1 MELNATITLAA
12 ADLTSR
18 DGDSNVCSHGLD
30 CLPILRWS
38 NTIGGLTSRVDDVSM
53 FNPRSWFEAVPA
65 NITGIFLSIGNN
77 LWAAAATIER
87 MADGSS
93 AMTDTFGKMANRFTG
108 AVWNSLSD
116 WRILSMAII
125 LVVGTSLWRYIHN
138 GTIQAFGQRMVALIL
153 GLAMFATVGI
163 ASANNP
169 ETPTTLTPYWMVNT
183 TSKYIGDVAGSASD
197 ALVQGFD
204 SGGTFLA
211 HDYSKNATGDLLS
224 CRNYLHQLHLENST
238 HMKSNGHA
246 NDTVLTAMNTMWE
259 ETALRIYAR
268 TQYGP
273 GVNADQVFCRVPEYR
288 AGATADDMALITKY
302 AISNAYDDK
311 QPAGHF
317 SADGDMMAYIPNLWE
332 GAIGTKAD
340 QKVANEDVGLD
351 RWVTMWDVCGFGKQR
366 NSLYI
371 RSGWAFVNSVEGDN
385 RGIDSSG
392 NPASDTTD
400 LLTQCRASLTASLT
414 KSKNGEYNKA
424 DDKLRPSVMMA
435 GAAEDMDAAN
445 KACSNMIGST
455 LSGAATGGFIG
466 AAWGAAKK
474 AASCLTTNSKA
485 EEHFSTFA
493 ALANKFNLSSS
504 ENWRTLATLHN
515 NTTDETVINS
525 AIRTLSYQQGKVTA
539 SELGASVVFA
549 LSSIVNLL
557 IWGVG
562 FGLIKMLTLALA
574 CLVAA
579 GGLWLGLLFYALSPD
594 KGKRAVVNAAKRV
607 GGMCAAGSVLG
618 LAASTGC
625 LFVTAAMAG
634 LGLIN
639 GQGSTTGNTTLFAV
653 ASAVLPFVY
662 LWAIRYIC
670 VNVWRIGDPF
680 SGEGLFRMIGGQAIM
695 GGLKT
700 LGGAALGGAAGA
712 IGAAMGGG
720 GVKDMLGAA
729 AHGAGLDRSHG
740 ALGRAVGTAMAAKD
754 HTEMRNA
761 MLGRNKDNRPGSDA
775 DKAALDRDGKP
786 LDGEGSK
793 EAEKAAGGNEAKDGR
808 AQTEEAVRDR
818 FRKELEAKGLK
829 GEELEKALDERM
841 ASDGGR
847 KAVADHLR
855 DKHAED
861 AVRDRFRKEL
871 EAKGLKGGKL
881 EKALDAAM
889 ASDEGRKAVD
899 DLKYGSKPSDDERT
913 QAEKAVRDRFRK
925 ELEAKGLKGD
935 RLESALDGRMRST
948 EGMEAV
954 SALADKLHDEA
965 GITDAERDAARRAVF
980 GKRSR
985 ELQKAGFKGGDLKR
999 ELDKYMDSDEAKAA
1013 VDDLARFNHERRVY
1027 GDDIRRAED
1036 AKRARLRESLAAQG
1050 LSGRR
1055 LDDQVEAMMASDPVR
1070 MEIMRN
1076 AHAAH
1081 ASSAL
1086 ASMGFGTPT
1095 PTEAD
1100 HIAAYKPDAAELAQ
1114 AQKRIRERV
1123 TNEERARLS
1132 RTMDADSPDFQST
1145 LEANVDSIMRAN
1157 GTGKEIGDLAS
1168 EIHHDNYMAAM
1179 DRRVAAL
1186 GPDARTVL
1194 DQRMAAERE
1203 RIMAGHP
1210 DLSIAEARA
1219 RARGNVLTESGMA
1232 SIQAA
1237 GERHA
1242 LAGMASSLNG
1252 NANDMIAAAS
1262 RLGVTAT
1269 QAQMDDATDMVRQR
1283 LTQQAAAQGLSGT
1296 LLDSRVDSMMA
1307 SDTGRAA
1314 VRAQALSMNPQVA
1327 AQAADARARAVDQA
1341 TVSLMRTGAYADTA
1355 DARAAAIAQNR
1366 LTTQYVS
1373 QGLSGDE
1380 LNAKVASMMADPTVK
1395 ARMKA
1400 DADVLRADPRRT
1412 ARFDGM
1418 LAETNATLRG
1428 RFETARM
1435 SGSGN
1440 LGAAKAAVMGSGS
1453 VRTAGAVASAV
1464 GATAGAVAR
1473 TAAAH
1478 PVAMAAA
1485 TAALASIDLPAAVMT
1500 AAAAAAVHTMASPNG
1515 HVRKAVGFAKPAAR
1529 KAVAA
1534 AREDMTPLN
1543 DGDAMLAVAV
1553 PAVAD
1558 PMADMPTMIPRPAPT
1573 PAAAPDGRPPAFVPP
1588 SDRPMP
1594 AADPTTRDG
1603 ARVIDEAYGPGTA
1616 AVMDDEG
1623 LASPDTAVG
1632 LNRGQ
1637 AVLPQPRSGYTD
1649 EAAGYNAAHG
1659 AGDSA
1664 YPPAPRGGLE
1674 MREVPAPAPA
1684 EALAAVSS
1692 TPAVKA
1698 AVEAYAQTTG
1708 MDAATAVH
1716 FDKHPADSLR
1726 SMGIGVAD
1734 DREAARV
1741 ASALGRLGV
1750 TGGGDAVADAA
1761 QAIHDAGGADAR
1773 AALGIIR
1780 GAMPR
1785 SARPAP
1791 TVAAPQAP
1799 RRAASPSAPA
1809 AMPPHPVE
1817 TPSAAQSPASTIEA
1831 TPSAPRSGSASRG
1844 RHDGA
1849 SYAKARSDAARRG
1862 GDGSERPA
1870 MASAD
1875 KATAMRAD
1883 MDAAATP
1890 KTVHDGPSRPAGGE
1904 SAPHEGPAA
1913 DK

>member
-1 MELNATITLAA
+1 MDLNTTVTLAKDA
-12 ADLTSR
+12 GANTG
-18 DGDSNVCSHGLD
+18 DGSTTVCNQLD

-38 NTIGGLTSRVDDVSM
+38 NTIGGLTSRVDDVGL

-77 LWAAAATIER
+77 LWAAAASIER
-87 MADGSS
+87 MADGST
-93 AMTDTFGKMANRFTG
+93 AMLDSFGKMANRFTG

-125 LVVGTSLWRYIHN
+125 LVVGTSLWRYVHN
-138 GTIQAFGQRMVALIL
+138 GTVQAFGQRMVALIL

-169 ETPTTLTPYWMVNT
+169 ETPATLTPYWMVTT

-197 ALVQGFD
+197 ALVDEFD
-204 SGGTFLA
+204 HGGTFLA

-224 CRNYLHQLHLENST
+224 CRNYLHELHALNQKAAAIDN
-238 HMKSNGHA
+238 KSR
-246 NDTVLTAMNTMWE
+246 DMVLTAMNTMWE

-273 GVNADQVFCRVPEYR
+273 GENADQVFCRVPEYR
-288 AGATADDMALITKY
+288 AGVTAQ
-302 AISNAYDDK
+302 N
-311 QPAGHF
+311 
-317 SADGDMMAYIPNLWE
+317 MAYITDQAVNDGSNNKANVARDDGLGDAMAWHPDLWE
-332 GAIGTKAD
+332 AD
-340 QKVANEDVGLD
+340 LDDKDSTKVANEDVFLD
-351 RWVTMWDVCGFGKQR
+351 RWVTMWDVCGYGKQR
-366 NSLYI
+366 NNLYA
-371 RSGWAFVNSVEGDN
+371 RSGWAFVNSIEGSD
-385 RGIDSSG
+385 RGVDESGAPSSDKNG
-392 NPASDTTD
+392 TD
-400 LLTQCRASLTASLT
+400 LVMQCRAAIEAKTTKTGGLNSKLQPSAMSENKTSCPKIGRESVYCREQKGTASNDFV
-414 KSKNGEYNKA
+414 SMKA
-424 DDKLRPSVMMA
+424 
-435 GAAEDMDAAN
+435 
-445 KACSNMIGST
+445 IT
-455 LSGAATGGFIG
+455 
-466 AAWGAAKK
+466 
-474 AASCLTTNSKA
+474 
-485 EEHFSTFA
+485 
-493 ALANKFNLSSS
+493 NKFNIRTDS
-504 ENWRTLATLHN
+504 NWRSLSQTNN
-515 NTTDETVINS
+515 NTTDENVIN
-525 AIRTLSYQQGKVTA
+525 AAKRTLSYQQGKVTA
-539 SELGASVVFA
+539 SELGASVVFS

-618 LAASTGC
+618 LVASTGC

-653 ASAVLPFVY
+653 VSAVLPFVY

-793 EAEKAAGGNEAKDGR
+793 EAEKAAGGDGTKDGR

-841 ASDGGR
+841 ASDEGR

-871 EAKGLKGGKL
+871 EAKGLKGRKL
-881 EKALDAAM
+881 EKALDAAID
-889 ASDEGRKAVD
+889 SDEGRKAVD

-985 ELQKAGFKGGDLKR
+985 ELQKAGFKGGGLKR

-1013 VDDLARFNHERRVY
+1013 VDDLARFNHEQRVY

-1100 HIAAYKPDAAELAQ
+1100 HIAAYKPDAAEFAQ

-1132 RTMDADSPDFQST
+1132 RTMDANSPDFQNT

-1186 GPDARTVL
+1186 GPDARAVL
-1194 DQRMAAERE
+1194 DRRMAAERE

-1219 RARGNVLTESGMA
+1219 RARANVLTESGMA

-1262 RLGVTAT
+1262 RLGVAAT

-1341 TVSLMRTGAYADTA
+1341 TVSLMRIGAYADTA

-1418 LAETNATLRG
+1418 LAETNSTLHG

-1478 PVAMAAA
+1478 PVVMAAA
-1485 TAALASIDLPAAVMT
+1485 TAALAPIDLPVTAMAAT
-1500 AAAAAAVHTMASPNG
+1500 AALVSHTLASPNG
-1515 HVRKAVGFAKPAAR
+1515 HVHKAVEFAKPAAR

-1534 AREDMTPLN
+1534 ARENMTPLN

-1623 LASPDTAVG
+1623 LASPDTAVR

-1664 YPPAPRGGLE
+1664 YPPAPQGGLE
-1674 MREVPAPAPA
+1674 MRKVPAPAPA

-1726 SMGIGVAD
+1726 SMGIDVAD

-1761 QAIHDAGGADAR
+1761 QAIHDAGGADAE
-1773 AALGIIR
+1773 AALGFIR

-1785 SARPAP
+1785 STPARPAP

-1799 RRAASPSAPA
+1799 RRAASSSAPA

-1890 KTVHDGPSRPAGGE
+1890 KTAHDGPSRPAGGE

>member
-1 MELNATITLAA
+1 MDLNTTVTLAMDA
-12 ADLTSR
+12 GANTG
-18 DGDSNVCSHGLD
+18 DGSTTVCNQLD

-38 NTIGGLTSRVDDVSM
+38 NTIGGLTSRVDDVGL

-87 MADGSS
+87 MADGST
-93 AMTDTFGKMANRFTG
+93 AMLDSFGKMANRFTG

-125 LVVGTSLWRYIHN
+125 LVVGTSLWRYVHN
-138 GTIQAFGQRMVALIL
+138 GTVQAFGQRMVALIL

-169 ETPTTLTPYWMVNT
+169 ETPATLTPYWMVTT

-197 ALVQGFD
+197 ALVDGFD
-204 SGGTFLA
+204 HGGTFLA

-224 CRNYLHQLHLENST
+224 CRNYLHELHALNQKAAAIDN
-238 HMKSNGHA
+238 KSR
-246 NDTVLTAMNTMWE
+246 DTVLTAMNTMWE

-273 GVNADQVFCRVPEYR
+273 GENADQVFCRVPEYR
-288 AGATADDMALITKY
+288 AGVTAQ
-302 AISNAYDDK
+302 N
-311 QPAGHF
+311 
-317 SADGDMMAYIPNLWE
+317 MAYITDQAVNDGSNNKANVAWGGGLGDAMAWHPDLWE
-332 GAIGTKAD
+332 AD
-340 QKVANEDVGLD
+340 LDDKDSTKVANEDVFLD
-351 RWVTMWDVCGFGKQR
+351 RWVTMWDVCGYGKQR
-366 NSLYI
+366 NNLYA
-371 RSGWAFVNSVEGDN
+371 RSGWAFVNSIEGSD
-385 RGIDSSG
+385 RGVDESGAPSSDKNG
-392 NPASDTTD
+392 TD
-400 LLTQCRASLTASLT
+400 LVMQCRAAIEAKTTKTGGLNSKLQPSAMSENKTSCPKIGRESVYCREQKGTASNDFV
-414 KSKNGEYNKA
+414 SMKA
-424 DDKLRPSVMMA
+424 
-435 GAAEDMDAAN
+435 
-445 KACSNMIGST
+445 IT
-455 LSGAATGGFIG
+455 
-466 AAWGAAKK
+466 
-474 AASCLTTNSKA
+474 
-485 EEHFSTFA
+485 
-493 ALANKFNLSSS
+493 NKFNIRTDS
-504 ENWRTLATLHN
+504 NWRSLSQTNN
-515 NTTDETVINS
+515 NTTDENVIN
-525 AIRTLSYQQGKVTA
+525 AAKRTLSYQQGKVTA
-539 SELGASVVFA
+539 SELGASVVFS

-618 LAASTGC
+618 LVASTGC

-793 EAEKAAGGNEAKDGR
+793 EAEKAAGGDGTKDGR

-841 ASDGGR
+841 ASDEGR

-871 EAKGLKGGKL
+871 EAKGLKGRKL

-889 ASDEGRKAVD
+889 DSDEGRKAVD

-1013 VDDLARFNHERRVY
+1013 VDDLARFNHEQRVY

-1100 HIAAYKPDAAELAQ
+1100 HIAAYKPDAAEFAQ

-1132 RTMDADSPDFQST
+1132 RTMDANSPDFQST

-1186 GPDARTVL
+1186 GPDARAVL
-1194 DQRMAAERE
+1194 DRRMAAERE

-1262 RLGVTAT
+1262 RLGVAAT

-1440 LGAAKAAVMGSGS
+1440 LGAAKAAVMGSRS
-1453 VRTAGAVASAV
+1453 VQTAGAIASAV

-1473 TAAAH
+1473 TTAAH
-1478 PVAMAAA
+1478 PVVMAAATAVLAPIDLPATAMAA
-1485 TAALASIDLPAAVMT
+1485 TAALAS
-1500 AAAAAAVHTMASPNG
+1500 HTLASPNG
-1515 HVRKAVGFAKPAAR
+1515 HVHKAVGFAKPIAR

-1553 PAVAD
+1553 PATAD
-1558 PMADMPTMIPRPAPT
+1558 PMTDMPTMIPRPAPT
-1573 PAAAPDGRPPAFVPP
+1573 PAATPDGRPPAFVPP

-1594 AADPTTRDG
+1594 AADPATRDG

-1659 AGDSA
+1659 AEDSV

-1698 AVEAYAQTTG
+1698 AVEAYAQTAG

-1750 TGGGDAVADAA
+1750 TGGGDAVANAA

-1809 AMPPHPVE
+1809 AMPPHPME
-1817 TPSAAQSPASTIEA
+1817 TPSAAQSPASTAEA

-1883 MDAAATP
+1883 ADAAATP

>member
-1 MELNATITLAA
+1 MDLNTTVTLAMNA
-12 ADLTSR
+12 SANTD
-18 DGDSNVCSHGLD
+18 DGSKTVCNQLD

-38 NTIGGLTSRVDDVSM
+38 NTIGGLTSRVDDVSL

-87 MADGSS
+87 MADGST
-93 AMTDTFGKMANRFTG
+93 AMLDSFGKMANRFTG

-138 GTIQAFGQRMVALIL
+138 GTVQAFGQRMVALIL

-169 ETPTTLTPYWMVNT
+169 EKPAMLTPYWMVTT

-197 ALVQGFD
+197 ALVD
-204 SGGTFLA
+204 ELDHGGTFLA
-211 HDYSKNATGDLLS
+211 HDFSKNTTGDLLS
-224 CRNYLHQLHLENST
+224 CRNYLHELHALNQKAAAIDD
-238 HMKSNGHA
+238 KSR
-246 NDTVLTAMNTMWE
+246 DTVLTAMNTMWE

-273 GVNADQVFCRVPEYR
+273 GENADQVFCRVPEYR
-288 AGATADDMALITKY
+288 AGVTAQ
-302 AISNAYDDK
+302 N
-311 QPAGHF
+311 
-317 SADGDMMAYIPNLWE
+317 MAYITDQAVNDGSNNKANVAWSGGLGDAMAWHPDLWE
-332 GAIGTKAD
+332 AD
-340 QKVANEDVGLD
+340 LDDKDSTKVANEDVFLD
-351 RWVTMWDVCGFGKQR
+351 RWVTMWDVCGYGKQR
-366 NSLYI
+366 NNLYA
-371 RSGWAFVNSVEGDN
+371 RSGWAFVNSIEGSD
-385 RGIDSSG
+385 RGVDKSGDPSSDKNG
-392 NPASDTTD
+392 TD
-400 LLTQCRASLTASLT
+400 LVMQCRAAIEAKTDKKDANPNSKLQPSAMSENKTSCPKIGRESVYCREQKGTASDDFV
-414 KSKNGEYNKA
+414 SMKA
-424 DDKLRPSVMMA
+424 
-435 GAAEDMDAAN
+435 
-445 KACSNMIGST
+445 IT
-455 LSGAATGGFIG
+455 
-466 AAWGAAKK
+466 
-474 AASCLTTNSKA
+474 
-485 EEHFSTFA
+485 
-493 ALANKFNLSSS
+493 NKFNIRTDS
-504 ENWRTLATLHN
+504 NWRSLSQTNN
-515 NTTDETVINS
+515 NTTDENVIN
-525 AIRTLSYQQGKVTA
+525 AAKRTLSYQQGKVTA
-539 SELGASVVFA
+539 SELGASVVFS
-549 LSSIVNLL
+549 LSAIVNLL

-662 LWAIRYIC
+662 LWTIRYIC
-670 VNVWRIGDPF
+670 VNIWRIGDPF

-775 DKAALDRDGKP
+775 DKAALDKDGKP
-786 LDGEGSK
+786 IDGEGSK

-808 AQTEEAVRDR
+808 AQAEETVRDR

-841 ASDGGR
+841 ASDEGR

-871 EAKGLKGGKL
+871 EAKGLKGRKL

-889 ASDEGRKAVD
+889 DSDEGRKAVD

-954 SALADKLHDEA
+954 SALADRLHDEA

-1013 VDDLARFNHERRVY
+1013 VDNLARFNHEQRVY

-1036 AKRARLRESLAAQG
+1036 AKRAQLRESLAAQG

-1132 RTMDADSPDFQST
+1132 RTMDANSPDFQST

-1186 GPDARTVL
+1186 GPDARAVL
-1194 DQRMAAERE
+1194 DRRMAAERE

-1219 RARGNVLTESGMA
+1219 RARANVLTESGMA

-1283 LTQQAAAQGLSGT
+1283 FTEQAAAQGLSGT
-1296 LLDSRVDSMMA
+1296 LLDSRVNSMMA

-1380 LNAKVASMMADPTVK
+1380 LDAKVASMMADPTIK

-1418 LAETNATLRG
+1418 LAETNSTLRG

-1440 LGAAKAAVMGSGS
+1440 LGAAKAAVMGSRS
-1453 VRTAGAVASAV
+1453 VQTAGAVASAV

-1478 PVAMAAA
+1478 PVVMAAA
-1485 TAALASIDLPAAVMT
+1485 TAALAPIDLPAAAMT

-1515 HVRKAVGFAKPAAR
+1515 HVHKAVGFAKPVAR

-1543 DGDAMLAVAV
+1543 DGGAMLAVAV
-1553 PAVAD
+1553 PATAG
-1558 PMADMPTMIPRPAPT
+1558 PMADMPTMIPT
-1573 PAAAPDGRPPAFVPP
+1573 PAAASDGRPPAFVPP

-1623 LASPDTAVG
+1623 LASPDTAVR

-1659 AGDSA
+1659 AEDSA

-1674 MREVPAPAPA
+1674 MRKVPAPAPA
-1684 EALAAVSS
+1684 EALSAVSS

-1708 MDAATAVH
+1708 MDTATAVH

-1726 SMGIGVAD
+1726 SMGIDVAD

-1761 QAIHDAGGADAR
+1761 QAIHDAGGADAE
-1773 AALGIIR
+1773 AALDIIR
-1780 GAMPR
+1780 
-1785 SARPAP
+1785 
-1791 TVAAPQAP
+1791 
-1799 RRAASPSAPA
+1799 
-1809 AMPPHPVE
+1809 
-1817 TPSAAQSPASTIEA
+1817 
-1831 TPSAPRSGSASRG
+1831 
-1844 RHDGA
+1844 
-1849 SYAKARSDAARRG
+1849 KAGGAAR
-1862 GDGSERPA
+1862 
-1870 MASAD
+1870 
-1875 KATAMRAD
+1875 
-1883 MDAAATP
+1883 
-1890 KTVHDGPSRPAGGE
+1890 
-1904 SAPHEGPAA
+1904 
-1913 DK
+1913 

>member
-65 NITGIFLSIGNN
+65 NITGIFLSVGNN

-116 WRILSMAII
+116 WRILSVAII
-125 LVVGTSLWRYIHN
+125 LVVGVSLWRYIHN
-138 GTIQAFGQRMVALIL
+138 GTVQAFGQRMVALVL
-153 GLAMFATVGI
+153 GLAMFSTVGI

-169 ETPTTLTPYWMVNT
+169 ETPATLTPYWMVNT

-445 KACSNMIGST
+445 KACSNMTGSI

-485 EEHFSTFA
+485 EDHFTTFA

-775 DKAALDRDGKP
+775 DKAALDKDGKP

-793 EAEKAAGGNEAKDGR
+793 EAEKAAGGNEAKDEKSQ
-808 AQTEEAVRDR
+808 AEENVRDR

-829 GEELEKALDERM
+829 GR
-841 ASDGGR
+841 
-847 KAVADHLR
+847 
-855 DKHAED
+855 
-861 AVRDRFRKEL
+861 
-871 EAKGLKGGKL
+871 KL

-889 ASDEGRKAVD
+889 DSDEGRKAVD

-1036 AKRARLRESLAAQG
+1036 AKRAQLRESLAAQG

-1186 GPDARTVL
+1186 GPDARAVL
-1194 DQRMAAERE
+1194 DRRMAAERE

-1262 RLGVTAT
+1262 RLGVAAT

-1380 LNAKVASMMADPTVK
+1380 LNAKVASMMADPTVM

-1435 SGSGN
+1435 SGSGD
-1440 LGAAKAAVMGSGS
+1440 LGAAKAAVMGSRS

-1485 TAALASIDLPAAVMT
+1485 TAALAPIDLPVTAMAAT
-1500 AAAAAAVHTMASPNG
+1500 AALASHTLASPNG
-1515 HVRKAVGFAKPAAR
+1515 HVRKAVGFAKPIAR

-1534 AREDMTPLN
+1534 ARKNMTPLN
-1543 DGDAMLAVAV
+1543 DGGAMLAVAV
-1553 PAVAD
+1553 PATAG

-1623 LASPDTAVG
+1623 LASPDTAVR

-1649 EAAGYNAAHG
+1649 EAAGYNAVHG
-1659 AGDSA
+1659 AGDPA

-1674 MREVPAPAPA
+1674 MRKVPAPAPA

-1726 SMGIGVAD
+1726 SMGIDVAD

-1761 QAIHDAGGADAR
+1761 QAIHDAGGADAE

-1785 SARPAP
+1785 STPARPAP

-1799 RRAASPSAPA
+1799 QRAASSSAPA
-1809 AMPPHPVE
+1809 AMPPHPV
-1817 TPSAAQSPASTIEA
+1817 AAPQAPQSPASAAGAA
-1831 TPSAPRSGSASRG
+1831 TAPRG
-1844 RHDGA
+1844 RPW
-1849 SYAKARSDAARRG
+1849 RRRT
-1862 GDGSERPA
+1862 RP
-1870 MASAD
+1870 
-1875 KATAMRAD
+1875 
-1883 MDAAATP
+1883 
-1890 KTVHDGPSRPAGGE
+1890 RP
-1904 SAPHEGPAA
+1904 
-1913 DK
+1913 

>member
-116 WRILSMAII
+116 WRILSVAII
-125 LVVGTSLWRYIHN
+125 LVVGVSLWRYIHN
-138 GTIQAFGQRMVALIL
+138 GTVQAFGQRMVALVL
-153 GLAMFATVGI
+153 GLAMFSTVGI

-169 ETPTTLTPYWMVNT
+169 ETPATLTPYWMVNT

-288 AGATADDMALITKY
+288 AGATADDIALITKY

-424 DDKLRPSVMMA
+424 DGKLRPSVMMA

-793 EAEKAAGGNEAKDGR
+793 EVEKAAGGNEAKDGR
-808 AQTEEAVRDR
+808 AQAEETVRDR

-829 GEELEKALDERM
+829 GR
-841 ASDGGR
+841 R
-847 KAVADHLR
+847 
-855 DKHAED
+855 
-861 AVRDRFRKEL
+861 
-871 EAKGLKGGKL
+871 L

-889 ASDEGRKAVD
+889 DSDEGRKAVD

-1013 VDDLARFNHERRVY
+1013 VDDLARFNHGQRVY

-1186 GPDARTVL
+1186 GPDARAVL
-1194 DQRMAAERE
+1194 DRRMAAERE

-1219 RARGNVLTESGMA
+1219 RARGNILTESGMA

-1252 NANDMIAAAS
+1252 NANDVIAAAS

-1366 LTTQYVS
+1366 LTTRYVS

-1435 SGSGN
+1435 SGAGS
-1440 LGAAKAAVMGSGS
+1440 LGAAKAAVMGSRG
-1453 VRTAGAVASAV
+1453 VQTAGAVASAV
-1464 GATAGAVAR
+1464 GATTEAVAR

-1478 PVAMAAA
+1478 PVAVVAA
-1485 TAALASIDLPAAVMT
+1485 TAALAPIDLPAAAMT

-1515 HVRKAVGFAKPAAR
+1515 HVHKAVGFAKPVAR

-1543 DGDAMLAVAV
+1543 DGGAMLAVAV
-1553 PAVAD
+1553 PATAD
-1558 PMADMPTMIPRPAPT
+1558 PMADMPTTIPRPAPT

-1594 AADPTTRDG
+1594 AADPATRDG

-1623 LASPDTAVG
+1623 LASPDTAVR

-1664 YPPAPRGGLE
+1664 YPPAPLGGLE
-1674 MREVPAPAPA
+1674 MRKVPAPAPA

-1726 SMGIGVAD
+1726 SMGIDVAD

-1761 QAIHDAGGADAR
+1761 QAIHDAGGADAE
-1773 AALGIIR
+1773 AALDIIR
-1780 GAMPR
+1780 DAMPR
-1785 SARPAP
+1785 STRPAP

-1799 RRAASPSAPA
+1799 RRAASSSAPA

-1817 TPSAAQSPASTIEA
+1817 TPSAAQSPASTAEA
-1831 TPSAPRSGSASRG
+1831 TPSAPRSGSTSRG

-1849 SYAKARSDAARRG
+1849 SYAKVRSDAARRG

-1890 KTVHDGPSRPAGGE
+1890 KTAHDGPSRPAGGE

>member
-1 MELNATITLAA
+1 MDLNTTVTLAKDA
-12 ADLTSR
+12 GANTG
-18 DGDSNVCSHGLD
+18 DGSKTVCNQLD

-38 NTIGGLTSRVDDVSM
+38 NTIGGLTSRVDDVSL

-87 MADGSS
+87 MADGST
-93 AMTDTFGKMANRFTG
+93 AMLDSFGKMANRFTG

-138 GTIQAFGQRMVALIL
+138 GTVQAFGQRMVALIL

-169 ETPTTLTPYWMVNT
+169 EKPATLTPYWMVTT

-197 ALVQGFD
+197 ALVDKFD
-204 SGGTFLA
+204 HGGTFLA
-211 HDYSKNATGDLLS
+211 HDFSKNATGDLLS
-224 CRNYLHQLHLENST
+224 CRNYLHELHALNQKAAAIDN
-238 HMKSNGHA
+238 KSR
-246 NDTVLTAMNTMWE
+246 DTVLTAMNTMWE

-273 GVNADQVFCRVPEYR
+273 GENADQVFCRVPEYR
-288 AGATADDMALITKY
+288 AGVTAQ
-302 AISNAYDDK
+302 N
-311 QPAGHF
+311 
-317 SADGDMMAYIPNLWE
+317 MAYITDQAVNDGSNNKANVAWGGGLGDAMAWHPDLWE
-332 GAIGTKAD
+332 AD
-340 QKVANEDVGLD
+340 LDNKDSTKVANEDVFLD
-351 RWVTMWDVCGFGKQR
+351 RWVTMWDVCGYGKQR
-366 NSLYI
+366 NNLYA
-371 RSGWAFVNSVEGDN
+371 RSGWAFVNSIEGSD
-385 RGIDSSG
+385 RGVDKSGAPSSDKNG
-392 NPASDTTD
+392 TD
-400 LLTQCRASLTASLT
+400 LVMQCRAAIEAKTDKKDANPNSKLQPSAMSENKTSCPEIGRESVYCREQKGTASDDFV
-414 KSKNGEYNKA
+414 SMKA
-424 DDKLRPSVMMA
+424 
-435 GAAEDMDAAN
+435 
-445 KACSNMIGST
+445 IT
-455 LSGAATGGFIG
+455 
-466 AAWGAAKK
+466 
-474 AASCLTTNSKA
+474 
-485 EEHFSTFA
+485 
-493 ALANKFNLSSS
+493 NKFNIRTDS
-504 ENWRTLATLHN
+504 NWRSLSQTNN
-515 NTTDETVINS
+515 NTTDENVIN
-525 AIRTLSYQQGKVTA
+525 AAKRTLSYQQGKVTA
-539 SELGASVVFA
+539 SELGASVVFS
-549 LSSIVNLL
+549 LSAIVNLL

-574 CLVAA
+574 CLIAA

-775 DKAALDRDGKP
+775 DKAALDKDGKP

-793 EAEKAAGGNEAKDGR
+793 EAEKAAGGNEAKDEKSQ
-808 AQTEEAVRDR
+808 AEENVRDR

-829 GEELEKALDERM
+829 GR
-841 ASDGGR
+841 
-847 KAVADHLR
+847 
-855 DKHAED
+855 
-861 AVRDRFRKEL
+861 
-871 EAKGLKGGKL
+871 KL

-889 ASDEGRKAVD
+889 DSDEGRKAVD

-1013 VDDLARFNHERRVY
+1013 VDNLARFNHEQRVY

-1036 AKRARLRESLAAQG
+1036 AKRAQLRESLAAQG

-1168 EIHHDNYMAAM
+1168 EIHRDNYMAAM

-1186 GPDARTVL
+1186 GPDARAVL

-1283 LTQQAAAQGLSGT
+1283 FTEQAAAQGLSGT

-1341 TVSLMRTGAYADTA
+1341 TVSLMRTGTYADTA

-1366 LTTQYVS
+1366 LTTRYVS

-1435 SGSGN
+1435 SGAGS
-1440 LGAAKAAVMGSGS
+1440 LGAAKAAVMGSRS
-1453 VRTAGAVASAV
+1453 VQTAGAVASAV
-1464 GATAGAVAR
+1464 GATTEAVAR

-1485 TAALASIDLPAAVMT
+1485 TAALAPIDLPIAAVAATT
-1500 AAAAAAVHTMASPNG
+1500 ALASHTLASPNG
-1515 HVRKAVGFAKPAAR
+1515 HVHKAVEFAKPAAR

-1553 PAVAD
+1553 PATAD

-1573 PAAAPDGRPPAFVPP
+1573 PAAASDSRPPAFVPP

-1594 AADPTTRDG
+1594 AADPATRDG

-1616 AVMDDEG
+1616 GVMNDEG
-1623 LASPDTAVG
+1623 LASPDTAVR

-1659 AGDSA
+1659 AEDSA
-1664 YPPAPRGGLE
+1664 YPPVSRGGLE
-1674 MREVPAPAPA
+1674 MREAPAPAPA

-1750 TGGGDAVADAA
+1750 TRGGDAVADAA
-1761 QAIHDAGGADAR
+1761 QAIHDAGGADAK

-1785 SARPAP
+1785 STPARPAP
-1791 TVAAPQAP
+1791 TVV
-1799 RRAASPSAPA
+1799 SSAR
-1809 AMPPHPVE
+1809 
-1817 TPSAAQSPASTIEA
+1817 PSAAQSPASTVEA
-1831 TPSAPRSGSASRG
+1831 TPSAPRSGFASRG

>member
-1 MELNATITLAA
+1 MDLNTTVTLAMDA
-12 ADLTSR
+12 GANTG
-18 DGDSNVCSHGLD
+18 DGSKTVCNQLD

-38 NTIGGLTSRVDDVSM
+38 NTIGGLTSRVDDVSL

-87 MADGSS
+87 MADGST
-93 AMTDTFGKMANRFTG
+93 AMLDSFGKMANRFTG

-138 GTIQAFGQRMVALIL
+138 GTVQAFGQRMVALIL

-169 ETPTTLTPYWMVNT
+169 ETPATLTPYWMVTT

-197 ALVQGFD
+197 ALVDEFD
-204 SGGTFLA
+204 HGGTFLA

-224 CRNYLHQLHLENST
+224 CRNYLHELHVLNQKAAAIDN
-238 HMKSNGHA
+238 KSR
-246 NDTVLTAMNTMWE
+246 DTVLTAMNTMWE

-268 TQYGP
+268 TQYGS
-273 GVNADQVFCRVPEYR
+273 GENADQVFCRVPEYR
-288 AGATADDMALITKY
+288 AGVTAQ
-302 AISNAYDDK
+302 N
-311 QPAGHF
+311 
-317 SADGDMMAYIPNLWE
+317 MAYITDQAVNDGSNNKANVAWGGGLGDAMAWHPDLWE
-332 GAIGTKAD
+332 AD
-340 QKVANEDVGLD
+340 LDDKDSTKVANEDVFLD
-351 RWVTMWDVCGFGKQR
+351 RWVTMWDVCGYGKQR
-366 NSLYI
+366 NNLYA
-371 RSGWAFVNSVEGDN
+371 RSGWAFVNSIEGSD
-385 RGIDSSG
+385 RGVDKSGDPSSDKNG
-392 NPASDTTD
+392 TD
-400 LLTQCRASLTASLT
+400 LVMQCRAAIEAKTDKKDANPNSKLQPSAMSENKTSCPKIGRESVYCREQKGTASNDFV
-414 KSKNGEYNKA
+414 SMKA
-424 DDKLRPSVMMA
+424 
-435 GAAEDMDAAN
+435 
-445 KACSNMIGST
+445 IT
-455 LSGAATGGFIG
+455 
-466 AAWGAAKK
+466 
-474 AASCLTTNSKA
+474 
-485 EEHFSTFA
+485 
-493 ALANKFNLSSS
+493 NKFNIRTDS
-504 ENWRTLATLHN
+504 NWRSLSQTNN
-515 NTTDETVINS
+515 NTTDENVIN
-525 AIRTLSYQQGKVTA
+525 AAKRTLSYQQGKVTA
-539 SELGASVVFA
+539 SELGASVVFS
-549 LSSIVNLL
+549 LSAIVNLL

-607 GGMCAAGSVLG
+607 AGMCAAGSVLG

-680 SGEGLFRMIGGQAIM
+680 GGEGLFKMIGGQAIM

-775 DKAALDRDGKP
+775 DKAALDKDGKP
-786 LDGEGSK
+786 IDGEGSK

-808 AQTEEAVRDR
+808 AQAEETVRDRFRKELEAKGLKGEELEKALDERMASDEGRKAVADHLRDKHAEDAVRDR

-841 ASDGGR
+841 ASDEGR

-889 ASDEGRKAVD
+889 DSNEGRKAVD

-913 QAEKAVRDRFRK
+913 QAEKAVHDRFRK

-935 RLESALDGRMRST
+935 RLESALDERMRST

-954 SALADKLHDEA
+954 SALADSLHDEA
-965 GITDAERDAARRAVF
+965 GITDAEHDAARRAVF
-980 GKRSR
+980 GERSR

-1013 VDDLARFNHERRVY
+1013 VDNLARFNHEQRVY

-1036 AKRARLRESLAAQG
+1036 AKRAQLRESLAAQG

-1100 HIAAYKPDAAELAQ
+1100 HIAAYKPDATELAQ

-1132 RTMDADSPDFQST
+1132 RTMDTNSPDFQST

-1186 GPDARTVL
+1186 GPDARAVL
-1194 DQRMAAERE
+1194 DRRMAAERE

-1440 LGAAKAAVMGSGS
+1440 LGAARAAVMGSRS
-1453 VRTAGAVASAV
+1453 VRTAGAAASAV
-1464 GATAGAVAR
+1464 GATAGAMAR

-1485 TAALASIDLPAAVMT
+1485 TAALAPIDLPVTAMAAT
-1500 AAAAAAVHTMASPNG
+1500 AALASHTLASPNG
-1515 HVRKAVGFAKPAAR
+1515 HVHKAVEFAKPAAR

-1553 PAVAD
+1553 PATAD
-1558 PMADMPTMIPRPAPT
+1558 TMADMPTMIPRPAPT
-1573 PAAAPDGRPPAFVPP
+1573 PAATPDGRPPAFVPP

-1623 LASPDTAVG
+1623 LASPDAAVR

-1659 AGDSA
+1659 AEDSA
-1664 YPPAPRGGLE
+1664 YPPAPLGGLE
-1674 MREVPAPAPA
+1674 MRKVPTPAPA

-1698 AVEAYAQTTG
+1698 AVEAYAQTID
-1708 MDAATAVH
+1708 MDTATAVH

-1726 SMGIGVAD
+1726 SMGIDVAD

-1761 QAIHDAGGADAR
+1761 QAIHDAGGADAK
-1773 AALGIIR
+1773 AALDIIR
-1780 GAMPR
+1780 
-1785 SARPAP
+1785 
-1791 TVAAPQAP
+1791 
-1799 RRAASPSAPA
+1799 
-1809 AMPPHPVE
+1809 
-1817 TPSAAQSPASTIEA
+1817 
-1831 TPSAPRSGSASRG
+1831 
-1844 RHDGA
+1844 
-1849 SYAKARSDAARRG
+1849 K
-1862 GDGSERPA
+1862 
-1870 MASAD
+1870 
-1875 KATAMRAD
+1875 
-1883 MDAAATP
+1883 
-1890 KTVHDGPSRPAGGE
+1890 AGGT
-1904 SAPHEGPAA
+1904 AH
-1913 DK
+1913 

>member
-1 MELNATITLAA
+1 MDLNTTVTLAMDA
-12 ADLTSR
+12 GANTG
-18 DGDSNVCSHGLD
+18 DGSTTVCNQLD

-38 NTIGGLTSRVDDVSM
+38 NTIGGLTSRVDDVSL

-87 MADGSS
+87 MADGST
-93 AMTDTFGKMANRFTG
+93 AMLDSFGKMANRFTG

-125 LVVGTSLWRYIHN
+125 LVVGTSLWRYVHN
-138 GTIQAFGQRMVALIL
+138 GTVQAFGQRMVALIL

-169 ETPTTLTPYWMVNT
+169 ETPATLTPYWMVTT
-183 TSKYIGDVAGSASD
+183 TSKYIGDIAGSASD
-197 ALVQGFD
+197 ALVDGFD
-204 SGGTFLA
+204 HGGTFLA

-224 CRNYLHQLHLENST
+224 CRNYLHELHVLNQKAAAIDN
-238 HMKSNGHA
+238 KSR
-246 NDTVLTAMNTMWE
+246 DTVLTAMNTMWE

-273 GVNADQVFCRVPEYR
+273 GENADQVFCRVPEYR
-288 AGATADDMALITKY
+288 AGVTAQ
-302 AISNAYDDK
+302 N
-311 QPAGHF
+311 
-317 SADGDMMAYIPNLWE
+317 MAYITDQAVNDGSNNKANVAWGGGLGDAMAWHPDLWE
-332 GAIGTKAD
+332 AD
-340 QKVANEDVGLD
+340 LDDKDSTKVANEDVFLD
-351 RWVTMWDVCGFGKQR
+351 RWVTMWDVCGYGKQR
-366 NSLYI
+366 NNLYA
-371 RSGWAFVNSVEGDN
+371 RSGWAFVNSIEGSD
-385 RGIDSSG
+385 RGVDKSGDPSSDKNG
-392 NPASDTTD
+392 TD
-400 LLTQCRASLTASLT
+400 LVMQCRAAIEAKTDKKDANPNSKLQPSAMSENKTSCPKIGRESVYCREQKGTASDDFV
-414 KSKNGEYNKA
+414 SMKA
-424 DDKLRPSVMMA
+424 
-435 GAAEDMDAAN
+435 
-445 KACSNMIGST
+445 IT
-455 LSGAATGGFIG
+455 
-466 AAWGAAKK
+466 
-474 AASCLTTNSKA
+474 
-485 EEHFSTFA
+485 
-493 ALANKFNLSSS
+493 NKFNIRTDS
-504 ENWRTLATLHN
+504 NWRSLSQTNN
-515 NTTDETVINS
+515 NTTDENVIN
-525 AIRTLSYQQGKVTA
+525 AAKRTLSYQQGKVTA
-539 SELGASVVFA
+539 SELGASVVFS
-549 LSSIVNLL
+549 LSAIVNLL

-720 GVKDMLGAA
+720 VKDMLGAA

-775 DKAALDRDGKP
+775 DKAALDKDGKP

-808 AQTEEAVRDR
+808 TQAEETVRDR

-829 GEELEKALDERM
+829 GEELEKALDKRM
-841 ASDGGR
+841 ASDEGR

-871 EAKGLKGGKL
+871 EAKGLKGRKL

-889 ASDEGRKAVD
+889 DSNEGRKAVD

-913 QAEKAVRDRFRK
+913 QAEKAVHDRFRK

-935 RLESALDGRMRST
+935 RLESALDERMRST

-954 SALADKLHDEA
+954 SALADSLHDEA
-965 GITDAERDAARRAVF
+965 GITDAEHDAARRAVF
-980 GKRSR
+980 GERSR

-1013 VDDLARFNHERRVY
+1013 VDNLARFNHEQRVY

-1036 AKRARLRESLAAQG
+1036 AKRAQLRESLAAQG

-1100 HIAAYKPDAAELAQ
+1100 HIAAYKPDATELAQ

-1132 RTMDADSPDFQST
+1132 RTMDTNSPDFQST

-1186 GPDARTVL
+1186 GPDARAVL
-1194 DQRMAAERE
+1194 DRRMAAERE

-1283 LTQQAAAQGLSGT
+1283 LTQQAAAQGLPGT

-1440 LGAAKAAVMGSGS
+1440 LGAARAAVMGSRS
-1453 VRTAGAVASAV
+1453 VRTAGAAASAV
-1464 GATAGAVAR
+1464 GATAGAMAR

-1485 TAALASIDLPAAVMT
+1485 TAALAPIDLPVTAMAAT
-1500 AAAAAAVHTMASPNG
+1500 AALASHTLASPNG
-1515 HVRKAVGFAKPAAR
+1515 HVHKAVEFAKPAAR

-1553 PAVAD
+1553 PATAD
-1558 PMADMPTMIPRPAPT
+1558 TMADMPTMIPRPAPT
-1573 PAAAPDGRPPAFVPP
+1573 PAATPDGRPPAFVPP

-1623 LASPDTAVG
+1623 LASPDAAVR

-1659 AGDSA
+1659 AEDSA
-1664 YPPAPRGGLE
+1664 YPPAPLGGLE
-1674 MREVPAPAPA
+1674 MRKVPTPAPA

-1698 AVEAYAQTTG
+1698 AVEAYAQTID
-1708 MDAATAVH
+1708 MDTATAVH

-1726 SMGIGVAD
+1726 SMGIDVAD

-1761 QAIHDAGGADAR
+1761 QAIHDAGGADAK
-1773 AALGIIR
+1773 AALDIIR
-1780 GAMPR
+1780 
-1785 SARPAP
+1785 
-1791 TVAAPQAP
+1791 
-1799 RRAASPSAPA
+1799 
-1809 AMPPHPVE
+1809 
-1817 TPSAAQSPASTIEA
+1817 
-1831 TPSAPRSGSASRG
+1831 
-1844 RHDGA
+1844 
-1849 SYAKARSDAARRG
+1849 K
-1862 GDGSERPA
+1862 
-1870 MASAD
+1870 
-1875 KATAMRAD
+1875 
-1883 MDAAATP
+1883 
-1890 KTVHDGPSRPAGGE
+1890 AGGT
-1904 SAPHEGPAA
+1904 AH
-1913 DK
+1913 

>member
-1 MELNATITLAA
+1 MDLNTTVTLAMNA
-12 ADLTSR
+12 SANTD
-18 DGDSNVCSHGLD
+18 DGSKTVCNQLD

-38 NTIGGLTSRVDDVSM
+38 NTIGGLTSRVDDVSL

-87 MADGSS
+87 MADGSA
-93 AMTDTFGKMANRFTG
+93 AMLDSFGKMANRFTG

-169 ETPTTLTPYWMVNT
+169 EKPATLTPYWMVTT
-183 TSKYIGDVAGSASD
+183 TSKYIGDVAGSAAD
-197 ALVQGFD
+197 TLVDEFD
-204 SGGTFLA
+204 HGGTFLA
-211 HDYSKNATGDLLS
+211 HDFSKNATGDLLS
-224 CRNYLHQLHLENST
+224 CRNYLHELHALNQKAAAIDN
-238 HMKSNGHA
+238 KSR
-246 NDTVLTAMNTMWE
+246 DTVLTAMNTMWE

-273 GVNADQVFCRVPEYR
+273 GENADQVFCRVPEYR
-288 AGATADDMALITKY
+288 AGVTAQ
-302 AISNAYDDK
+302 N
-311 QPAGHF
+311 
-317 SADGDMMAYIPNLWE
+317 MAYITDQAVNDGSPNKANVAWGGGLGDAMAWHPDLWE
-332 GAIGTKAD
+332 AD
-340 QKVANEDVGLD
+340 LDDKDSTKVANEDVFLD
-351 RWVTMWDVCGFGKQR
+351 RWATMWDVCGYGKQR
-366 NSLYI
+366 NNLYA
-371 RSGWAFVNSVEGDN
+371 RSGWAFVNSIEGSD
-385 RGIDSSG
+385 RGVDKSGDPSSDKNG
-392 NPASDTTD
+392 TD
-400 LLTQCRASLTASLT
+400 LVMQCRAAIEAKTDKKDANPNSKLQPSTMFENKTSCPKIGRESVYCREQKGTASNDFV
-414 KSKNGEYNKA
+414 SMKA
-424 DDKLRPSVMMA
+424 
-435 GAAEDMDAAN
+435 
-445 KACSNMIGST
+445 IT
-455 LSGAATGGFIG
+455 
-466 AAWGAAKK
+466 
-474 AASCLTTNSKA
+474 
-485 EEHFSTFA
+485 
-493 ALANKFNLSSS
+493 NKFNIRTDS
-504 ENWRTLATLHN
+504 NWRSLSQTNN
-515 NTTDETVINS
+515 NTTDENVIN
-525 AIRTLSYQQGKVTA
+525 AAKRTLSYQQGKVTA
-539 SELGASVVFA
+539 SELGASVVFSLA
-549 LSSIVNLL
+549 AIVNLL

-680 SGEGLFRMIGGQAIM
+680 SGEGLFKMIGGQAIM

-775 DKAALDRDGKP
+775 DKAALDKDGKP

-793 EAEKAAGGNEAKDGR
+793 EAEKAAGGNEAKDEKSQ
-808 AQTEEAVRDR
+808 AKETVRDR

-829 GEELEKALDERM
+829 GGELEKALDERM
-841 ASDGGR
+841 ASDEGR

-889 ASDEGRKAVD
+889 DSDEGRKAVD

-999 ELDKYMDSDEAKAA
+999 ELDTYMDSDEAKAA
-1013 VDDLARFNHERRVY
+1013 VDDLARFNHGQRVY

-1186 GPDARTVL
+1186 GSDARAVL

-1327 AQAADARARAVDQA
+1327 AQAAGARARAVDQA

-1440 LGAAKAAVMGSGS
+1440 LGAAKAAVMGSRS

-1464 GATAGAVAR
+1464 GATTEAVAR

-1485 TAALASIDLPAAVMT
+1485 TTALAPIDLPIAAMAATTALAS
-1500 AAAAAAVHTMASPNG
+1500 HTLASPNG
-1515 HVRKAVGFAKPAAR
+1515 HVHKAVEFAKPAAR

-1543 DGDAMLAVAV
+1543 DGGAMLAVAV
-1553 PAVAD
+1553 PATAG

-1573 PAAAPDGRPPAFVPP
+1573 PAATPDGRPPAFVPP

-1594 AADPTTRDG
+1594 AADPATRDG

-1616 AVMDDEG
+1616 AVMNDEG
-1623 LASPDTAVG
+1623 LASPDTAVR

-1637 AVLPQPRSGYTD
+1637 AALPQPRSGYTD

-1659 AGDSA
+1659 AEDSA

-1674 MREVPAPAPA
+1674 MREAPAPAPA
-1684 EALAAVSS
+1684 KALAAVSS

-1708 MDAATAVH
+1708 MDTATAVH

-1726 SMGIGVAD
+1726 SMGIDVAD

-1761 QAIHDAGGADAR
+1761 QAIHDAGGANTK

-1791 TVAAPQAP
+1791 AVAAPRTP
-1799 RRAASPSAPA
+1799 RRAASSSAPA

-1817 TPSAAQSPASTIEA
+1817 TPSAAQSPASTAEA

>member
-1 MELNATITLAA
+1 MDLNTTVTLAKDA
-12 ADLTSR
+12 GANTG
-18 DGDSNVCSHGLD
+18 DGSTTVCNQLD

-38 NTIGGLTSRVDDVSM
+38 NTIGGLTSRVDDVSL

-87 MADGSS
+87 MADGST
-93 AMTDTFGKMANRFTG
+93 AMLDSFGKMANRFTG

-125 LVVGTSLWRYIHN
+125 LVVGTSLWRYVHN
-138 GTIQAFGQRMVALIL
+138 GTVQAFGQRMVALIL

-169 ETPTTLTPYWMVNT
+169 ETPATLTPYWMVTT

-197 ALVQGFD
+197 ALVDEFD
-204 SGGTFLA
+204 HGGTFLA
-211 HDYSKNATGDLLS
+211 HDYSKNTTGDLLS
-224 CRNYLHQLHLENST
+224 CRNYLHELHVLNQKAAAIDN
-238 HMKSNGHA
+238 KSR
-246 NDTVLTAMNTMWE
+246 DMVLTAMNTMWE

-273 GVNADQVFCRVPEYR
+273 GENADQVFCRVSEYR
-288 AGATADDMALITKY
+288 AGVTAQ
-302 AISNAYDDK
+302 N
-311 QPAGHF
+311 
-317 SADGDMMAYIPNLWE
+317 MAYITDQAVNDGSNNKANVARDGGLGDAMAWHPDLWE
-332 GAIGTKAD
+332 AD
-340 QKVANEDVGLD
+340 LDDKDSTKVANEDVFLD
-351 RWVTMWDVCGFGKQR
+351 RWVTMWDVCGYGKQR
-366 NSLYI
+366 NNLYA
-371 RSGWAFVNSVEGDN
+371 RSGWAFVNSIEGSD
-385 RGIDSSG
+385 RGVDESGAPSSDKNG
-392 NPASDTTD
+392 TD
-400 LLTQCRASLTASLT
+400 LVMQCRAAIEAKTTKTGGLNSKLQPSAMSENKTSCPKIGRESVYCREQKGTASNDFV
-414 KSKNGEYNKA
+414 SMKA
-424 DDKLRPSVMMA
+424 
-435 GAAEDMDAAN
+435 
-445 KACSNMIGST
+445 IT
-455 LSGAATGGFIG
+455 
-466 AAWGAAKK
+466 
-474 AASCLTTNSKA
+474 
-485 EEHFSTFA
+485 
-493 ALANKFNLSSS
+493 NKFNIRTDS
-504 ENWRTLATLHN
+504 NWRSLSQTNN
-515 NTTDETVINS
+515 NTTDENVIN
-525 AIRTLSYQQGKVTA
+525 AAKRTLSYQQGKVTA
-539 SELGASVVFA
+539 SELGASVVFS

-618 LAASTGC
+618 LVASTGC

-775 DKAALDRDGKP
+775 DKAALDKDGKP

-808 AQTEEAVRDR
+808 TQAEETVRDR

-841 ASDGGR
+841 ASDEGR

-871 EAKGLKGGKL
+871 EAKGLKGRKL

-889 ASDEGRKAVD
+889 DSDEGRKAVD

-954 SALADKLHDEA
+954 SALADRLHDEA

-1013 VDDLARFNHERRVY
+1013 VDNLARYNHEQRVY

-1132 RTMDADSPDFQST
+1132 RTMDANSPDFQNT
-1145 LEANVDSIMRAN
+1145 LESNVDSIMRAN

-1186 GPDARTVL
+1186 GPDARAVL
-1194 DQRMAAERE
+1194 DRRMAAERE

-1283 LTQQAAAQGLSGT
+1283 FTEQAAAQGLSGT

-1327 AQAADARARAVDQA
+1327 AQAADVRARAVDQA
-1341 TVSLMRTGAYADTA
+1341 TVSLMRIGAYADTA

-1418 LAETNATLRG
+1418 LAETNSTLHG

-1453 VRTAGAVASAV
+1453 VRTAGAAASAV

-1478 PVAMAAA
+1478 PVVMAAA
-1485 TAALASIDLPAAVMT
+1485 TAALAPIDLPVTAMAAT
-1500 AAAAAAVHTMASPNG
+1500 AALVSHTLASPNG
-1515 HVRKAVGFAKPAAR
+1515 HVRKAVEFAKPAAR

-1534 AREDMTPLN
+1534 ARENMTPLN

-1623 LASPDTAVG
+1623 LASPDTAVR

-1664 YPPAPRGGLE
+1664 YPPAPQGGLE
-1674 MREVPAPAPA
+1674 MRKVPAPAPA
-1684 EALAAVSS
+1684 EALSAVSS

-1698 AVEAYAQTTG
+1698 AVEAYAQTID
-1708 MDAATAVH
+1708 MDAATAIH

-1726 SMGIGVAD
+1726 SMGIDVAD

-1750 TGGGDAVADAA
+1750 AGGGDAVANAA
-1761 QAIHDAGGADAR
+1761 QAIHDAGGADAK

-1780 GAMPR
+1780 DAMPR

-1791 TVAAPQAP
+1791 AARPVAATQAP
-1799 RRAASPSAPA
+1799 RRAASSSAPT
-1809 AMPPHPVE
+1809 AMPPRPAE
-1817 TPSAAQSPASTIEA
+1817 TPLAPQSPASAAGAMRSDLSEMIQ
-1831 TPSAPRSGSASRG
+1831 RSGNPVMADLAGSSILSVLGVDAMDGMNAPETSKAFYKDPVGTLRANGVPDEEIGELGRLIRG
-1844 RHDGA
+1844 FDG
-1849 SYAKARSDAARRG
+1849 
-1862 GDGSERPA
+1862 ERP
-1870 MASAD
+1870 SEFED
-1875 KATAMRAD
+1875 QVAD
-1883 MDAAATP
+1883 M
-1890 KTVHDGPSRPAGGE
+1890 HRRFMERG
-1904 SAPHEGPAA
+1904 
-1913 DK
+1913 

>member
-1 MELNATITLAA
+1 MDLNTTVTLAMNA
-12 ADLTSR
+12 SANTD
-18 DGDSNVCSHGLD
+18 DGSKTVCNQLD

-38 NTIGGLTSRVDDVSM
+38 NTIGGLTSRVDDVSL

-87 MADGSS
+87 MADGSA
-93 AMTDTFGKMANRFTG
+93 AMLDSFGKMANRFTG

-138 GTIQAFGQRMVALIL
+138 GTVQAFGQRMVALIL

-169 ETPTTLTPYWMVNT
+169 EKPATLTPYWMVTT

-197 ALVQGFD
+197 ALVDEFD
-204 SGGTFLA
+204 HGGTFLA
-211 HDYSKNATGDLLS
+211 HDFSGSKHPTGDLLS
-224 CRNYLHQLHLENST
+224 CRNYLHELHVLNQKAAAIDN
-238 HMKSNGHA
+238 KSR
-246 NDTVLTAMNTMWE
+246 DTVLTAMNTMWE

-273 GVNADQVFCRVPEYR
+273 GENADQVFCRVPEYR
-288 AGATADDMALITKY
+288 AGVTAQ
-302 AISNAYDDK
+302 N
-311 QPAGHF
+311 
-317 SADGDMMAYIPNLWE
+317 MAYITDQAVNDGSDNKVNVTWGGGLGDAMAWHPDLWE
-332 GAIGTKAD
+332 AD
-340 QKVANEDVGLD
+340 LDNKDSTKVANEDVFLD
-351 RWVTMWDVCGFGKQR
+351 RWVTMWDVCGYGKQR
-366 NSLYI
+366 NNLYA
-371 RSGWAFVNSVEGDN
+371 RSGWAFVNSIEGSD
-385 RGIDSSG
+385 RGVDKSGAPSSDKNG
-392 NPASDTTD
+392 TD
-400 LLTQCRASLTASLT
+400 LVMQCRAAIEAKTDKKDANPNSKLQPSAMSENKTSCPNIGRESVYCREQKGTASDDFV
-414 KSKNGEYNKA
+414 SMKA
-424 DDKLRPSVMMA
+424 
-435 GAAEDMDAAN
+435 
-445 KACSNMIGST
+445 IT
-455 LSGAATGGFIG
+455 
-466 AAWGAAKK
+466 
-474 AASCLTTNSKA
+474 
-485 EEHFSTFA
+485 
-493 ALANKFNLSSS
+493 NKFNIRTDS
-504 ENWRTLATLHN
+504 NWRSLSQTNN
-515 NTTDETVINS
+515 NTTDENVIN
-525 AIRTLSYQQGKVTA
+525 AAKRTLSYQQGKVTA
-539 SELGASVVFA
+539 SELGASIVFS
-549 LSSIVNLL
+549 LSAIVNLL

-594 KGKRAVVNAAKRV
+594 RGKRAVVNAAKRV

-775 DKAALDRDGKP
+775 DKAALDKDGKP

-793 EAEKAAGGNEAKDGR
+793 EAEKAAGGDGTKDGR
-808 AQTEEAVRDR
+808 ARTEEAIRDR

-841 ASDGGR
+841 ASDEGR

-855 DKHAED
+855 DKYAEE

-889 ASDEGRKAVD
+889 DSDEGRKAVD

-1013 VDDLARFNHERRVY
+1013 VDDLARFNHEQRVY

-1036 AKRARLRESLAAQG
+1036 AKRAQLRESLAAQG

-1186 GPDARTVL
+1186 GPDARAVL

-1262 RLGVTAT
+1262 RLGVAAT

-1366 LTTQYVS
+1366 LTTRYVS

-1380 LNAKVASMMADPTVK
+1380 LDAKVASMMADPTVK

-1418 LAETNATLRG
+1418 LAETNSTLRG

-1453 VRTAGAVASAV
+1453 VQTAGAVASAI

-1478 PVAMAAA
+1478 PVVMAAA
-1485 TAALASIDLPAAVMT
+1485 TAALAPIDLPAAAMT

-1515 HVRKAVGFAKPAAR
+1515 HVHKAVGFAKPVAR

-1543 DGDAMLAVAV
+1543 DGGAMLAVAV
-1553 PAVAD
+1553 PATAD
-1558 PMADMPTMIPRPAPT
+1558 PMADMPTTIPRPAPT
-1573 PAAAPDGRPPAFVPP
+1573 PAATPDGRPPAFVPP

-1623 LASPDTAVG
+1623 LASPDTAVR

-1659 AGDSA
+1659 AGDPA
-1664 YPPAPRGGLE
+1664 YPPAPLGGLE
-1674 MREVPAPAPA
+1674 MRKVPAPAPA
-1684 EALAAVSS
+1684 EALSAVSS

-1708 MDAATAVH
+1708 MDTATAVH

-1726 SMGIGVAD
+1726 SMGIDVAD

-1761 QAIHDAGGADAR
+1761 QAIHDAGGADAE

-1785 SARPAP
+1785 STRPAP
-1791 TVAAPQAP
+1791 TVATPQAP
-1799 RRAASPSAPA
+1799 RRAASSSAPA
-1809 AMPPHPVE
+1809 AMPPHPAE
-1817 TPSAAQSPASTIEA
+1817 TPLTPQSPASAAGA
-1831 TPSAPRSGSASRG
+1831 TPSAPRSGSASQG

-1890 KTVHDGPSRPAGGE
+1890 KTAHDGPSKPAGGE

>member
-1 MELNATITLAA
+1 MDLNTTVTLAMNA
-12 ADLTSR
+12 SANTD
-18 DGDSNVCSHGLD
+18 DGSKTVCNQLD

-38 NTIGGLTSRVDDVSM
+38 NTIGGLTSRVDDVGL

-87 MADGSS
+87 MADGSA
-93 AMTDTFGKMANRFTG
+93 AMLDSFGKMANRFTG

-169 ETPTTLTPYWMVNT
+169 EKPATLTPYWMVTT

-197 ALVQGFD
+197 ALVDKFD
-204 SGGTFLA
+204 HGGTFLA
-211 HDYSKNATGDLLS
+211 HDFSKNATGDLLS
-224 CRNYLHQLHLENST
+224 CRNYLHELHALNQKAAAIDN
-238 HMKSNGHA
+238 KSR
-246 NDTVLTAMNTMWE
+246 DTVLTAMNTMWE

-273 GVNADQVFCRVPEYR
+273 GENADQVFCRVPEYR
-288 AGATADDMALITKY
+288 AGVTAQ
-302 AISNAYDDK
+302 N
-311 QPAGHF
+311 
-317 SADGDMMAYIPNLWE
+317 MAYITDQAVNDGSNNKANVAWSGGLGDAMAWHPDLWE
-332 GAIGTKAD
+332 AD
-340 QKVANEDVGLD
+340 LDDKDSTKVANEDVFLD
-351 RWVTMWDVCGFGKQR
+351 RWVTMWDVCGYDKQR
-366 NSLYI
+366 NNLYA
-371 RSGWAFVNSVEGDN
+371 RSGWAFVNSIEGSD
-385 RGIDSSG
+385 RGVDKSGDPSSDKNG
-392 NPASDTTD
+392 TD
-400 LLTQCRASLTASLT
+400 LVMQCRAAIEAKTDKKDANPNSKLQPSAMSENKTSCPKIGRESVYCREQKGTASNDFV
-414 KSKNGEYNKA
+414 SMKA
-424 DDKLRPSVMMA
+424 
-435 GAAEDMDAAN
+435 
-445 KACSNMIGST
+445 IT
-455 LSGAATGGFIG
+455 
-466 AAWGAAKK
+466 
-474 AASCLTTNSKA
+474 
-485 EEHFSTFA
+485 
-493 ALANKFNLSSS
+493 NKFNIRTDS
-504 ENWRTLATLHN
+504 NWRSLSQTNN
-515 NTTDETVINS
+515 NTTDENVIN
-525 AIRTLSYQQGKVTA
+525 AAKRTLSYQQGKVTA
-539 SELGASVVFA
+539 SELGASVVFS

-618 LAASTGC
+618 LVASTGC

-793 EAEKAAGGNEAKDGR
+793 EAEKAAGGNEAKDEKSQ
-808 AQTEEAVRDR
+808 AEETVRDR

-841 ASDGGR
+841 ASDEGR

-881 EKALDAAM
+881 EKALDAAID
-889 ASDEGRKAVD
+889 SDEGRKAVD

-1013 VDDLARFNHERRVY
+1013 VDDLARFNHEQRVY

-1100 HIAAYKPDAAELAQ
+1100 HIAAYKPDAAEFAQ

-1132 RTMDADSPDFQST
+1132 RTMDANSPDFQNT

-1186 GPDARTVL
+1186 GPDARAVL
-1194 DQRMAAERE
+1194 DRRMAAERE

-1219 RARGNVLTESGMA
+1219 RARANVLTESGMA

-1262 RLGVTAT
+1262 RLGVAAT

-1341 TVSLMRTGAYADTA
+1341 TVSLMRIGAYADTA

-1418 LAETNATLRG
+1418 LAETNSTLHG

-1478 PVAMAAA
+1478 PVVMAAA
-1485 TAALASIDLPAAVMT
+1485 TAALTPIDLPVTAMAAT
-1500 AAAAAAVHTMASPNG
+1500 AALVSHTLASPNG
-1515 HVRKAVGFAKPAAR
+1515 HVHKAVEFAKPAAR

-1534 AREDMTPLN
+1534 ARENMTPLN

-1623 LASPDTAVG
+1623 LASPDTAVR

-1664 YPPAPRGGLE
+1664 YPPAPQGGLE
-1674 MREVPAPAPA
+1674 MRKVPAPAPA

-1726 SMGIGVAD
+1726 SMGIDVAD

-1761 QAIHDAGGADAR
+1761 QAIHDAGGADAE
-1773 AALGIIR
+1773 AALGFIR

-1785 SARPAP
+1785 STPARPAP

-1799 RRAASPSAPA
+1799 RRAASSSAPA

-1890 KTVHDGPSRPAGGE
+1890 KTAHDGPSRPAGGE

>member
-1 MELNATITLAA
+1 MDLNTTVTLAMDA
-12 ADLTSR
+12 GANTG
-18 DGDSNVCSHGLD
+18 DGSTTVCNQLD

-38 NTIGGLTSRVDDVSM
+38 NTIGGLTSRVDDVGL

-87 MADGSS
+87 MADGST
-93 AMTDTFGKMANRFTG
+93 AMLDSFGKMANRFTG

-125 LVVGTSLWRYIHN
+125 LVVGTSLWRYVHN
-138 GTIQAFGQRMVALIL
+138 GTVQAFGQRMVALIL

-169 ETPTTLTPYWMVNT
+169 ETPATLTPYWMVTT

-197 ALVQGFD
+197 ALVDGFD
-204 SGGTFLA
+204 HGGTFLA

-224 CRNYLHQLHLENST
+224 CRNYLHELHALNQKAAAIDN
-238 HMKSNGHA
+238 KSR
-246 NDTVLTAMNTMWE
+246 DTVLTAMNTMWE

-273 GVNADQVFCRVPEYR
+273 GENADQVFCRVPEYR
-288 AGATADDMALITKY
+288 AGVTAQ
-302 AISNAYDDK
+302 N
-311 QPAGHF
+311 
-317 SADGDMMAYIPNLWE
+317 MAYITDQAVNDGSNNKANVAWGGGLGDAMAWHPDLWE
-332 GAIGTKAD
+332 AD
-340 QKVANEDVGLD
+340 LDDKDSTKVANEDVFLD
-351 RWVTMWDVCGFGKQR
+351 RWVTMWDVCGYGKQR
-366 NSLYI
+366 NNLYA
-371 RSGWAFVNSVEGDN
+371 RSGWAFVNSIEGSD
-385 RGIDSSG
+385 RGVDESGAPSSDKNG
-392 NPASDTTD
+392 TD
-400 LLTQCRASLTASLT
+400 LVMQCRAAIEAKTTKTGGLNSKLQPSAMSENKTSCPKIGRESVYCREQKGTASNDFV
-414 KSKNGEYNKA
+414 SMKA
-424 DDKLRPSVMMA
+424 
-435 GAAEDMDAAN
+435 
-445 KACSNMIGST
+445 IT
-455 LSGAATGGFIG
+455 
-466 AAWGAAKK
+466 
-474 AASCLTTNSKA
+474 
-485 EEHFSTFA
+485 
-493 ALANKFNLSSS
+493 NKFNIRTDS
-504 ENWRTLATLHN
+504 NWRSLSQTNN
-515 NTTDETVINS
+515 NTTDENVIN
-525 AIRTLSYQQGKVTA
+525 AAKRTLSYQQGKVTA
-539 SELGASVVFA
+539 SELGASVVFS

-618 LAASTGC
+618 LVASTGC

-793 EAEKAAGGNEAKDGR
+793 EAEKAAGGDGTKDGR

-841 ASDGGR
+841 ASDEGR

-871 EAKGLKGGKL
+871 EAKGLKGRKL
-881 EKALDAAM
+881 EKALDAAID
-889 ASDEGRKAVD
+889 SDEGRKAVD

-1013 VDDLARFNHERRVY
+1013 VDDLARFNHEQRVY

-1100 HIAAYKPDAAELAQ
+1100 HIAAYKPDAAEFAQ

-1132 RTMDADSPDFQST
+1132 RTMDANSPDFQNT

-1186 GPDARTVL
+1186 GPDARAVL
-1194 DQRMAAERE
+1194 DRRMAAERE

-1219 RARGNVLTESGMA
+1219 RARANVLTESGMA

-1262 RLGVTAT
+1262 RLGVAAT

-1341 TVSLMRTGAYADTA
+1341 TVSLMRIGAYADTA

-1418 LAETNATLRG
+1418 LAETNSTLHG

-1478 PVAMAAA
+1478 PVVMAAA
-1485 TAALASIDLPAAVMT
+1485 TAALAPIDLPVTAMAAT
-1500 AAAAAAVHTMASPNG
+1500 AALVSHTLASPNG
-1515 HVRKAVGFAKPAAR
+1515 HVHKAVEFAKPAAR

-1534 AREDMTPLN
+1534 ARENMTPLN

-1623 LASPDTAVG
+1623 LASPDTAVR

-1664 YPPAPRGGLE
+1664 YPPAPQGGLE
-1674 MREVPAPAPA
+1674 MRKVPAPAPA

-1726 SMGIGVAD
+1726 SMGIDVAD

-1761 QAIHDAGGADAR
+1761 QAIHDAGGADAE
-1773 AALGIIR
+1773 AALGFIR

-1785 SARPAP
+1785 STPARPAP

-1799 RRAASPSAPA
+1799 RRAASSSAPA

-1890 KTVHDGPSRPAGGE
+1890 KTAHDGPSRPAGGE

>member
-1 MELNATITLAA
+1 MDLNTTVTLAMDA
-12 ADLTSR
+12 GANTG
-18 DGDSNVCSHGLD
+18 DGSTTVCNQLD

-38 NTIGGLTSRVDDVSM
+38 NTIGGLTSRVDDVGL

-87 MADGSS
+87 MADGST
-93 AMTDTFGKMANRFTG
+93 AMLDSFGKMANRFTG

-125 LVVGTSLWRYIHN
+125 LVVGTSLWRYVHN
-138 GTIQAFGQRMVALIL
+138 GTVQAFGQRMVALIL

-169 ETPTTLTPYWMVNT
+169 ETPATLTPYWMVTT

-197 ALVQGFD
+197 ALVDGFD
-204 SGGTFLA
+204 HGGTFLA

-224 CRNYLHQLHLENST
+224 CRNYLHELHALNQKAAAIDN
-238 HMKSNGHA
+238 KSR
-246 NDTVLTAMNTMWE
+246 DTVLTAMNTMWE

-273 GVNADQVFCRVPEYR
+273 GENADQVFCRVPEYR
-288 AGATADDMALITKY
+288 AGVTAQ
-302 AISNAYDDK
+302 N
-311 QPAGHF
+311 
-317 SADGDMMAYIPNLWE
+317 MAYITDQAVNDGSNNKANVAWGGGLGDAMAWHPDLWE
-332 GAIGTKAD
+332 AD
-340 QKVANEDVGLD
+340 LDDKDSTKVANEDVFLD
-351 RWVTMWDVCGFGKQR
+351 RWVTMWDVCGYGKQR
-366 NSLYI
+366 NNLYA
-371 RSGWAFVNSVEGDN
+371 RSGWAFVNSIEGSD
-385 RGIDSSG
+385 RGVDESGAPSSDKNG
-392 NPASDTTD
+392 TD
-400 LLTQCRASLTASLT
+400 LVMQCRAAIEAKTTKTGGLNSKLQPSAMSENKTSCPKIGRESVYCREQKGTASNDFV
-414 KSKNGEYNKA
+414 SMKA
-424 DDKLRPSVMMA
+424 
-435 GAAEDMDAAN
+435 
-445 KACSNMIGST
+445 IT
-455 LSGAATGGFIG
+455 
-466 AAWGAAKK
+466 
-474 AASCLTTNSKA
+474 
-485 EEHFSTFA
+485 
-493 ALANKFNLSSS
+493 NKFNIRTDS
-504 ENWRTLATLHN
+504 NWRSLSQTNN
-515 NTTDETVINS
+515 NTTDENVIN
-525 AIRTLSYQQGKVTA
+525 AAKRTLSYQQGKVTA
-539 SELGASVVFA
+539 SELGASVVFS

-618 LAASTGC
+618 LVASTGC

-793 EAEKAAGGNEAKDGR
+793 EAEKAAGGDGTKDGR

-841 ASDGGR
+841 ASDEGR

-855 DKHAED
+855 DKHAEE

-871 EAKGLKGGKL
+871 EAKGLKGRKL
-881 EKALDAAM
+881 EKALDAAID
-889 ASDEGRKAVD
+889 SDEGRKAVD

-1013 VDDLARFNHERRVY
+1013 VDDLARFNHEQRVY

-1100 HIAAYKPDAAELAQ
+1100 HIAAYKPDAAEFAQ

-1132 RTMDADSPDFQST
+1132 RTMDANSPDFQNT

-1186 GPDARTVL
+1186 GPDARAVL
-1194 DQRMAAERE
+1194 DRRMAAERE

-1219 RARGNVLTESGMA
+1219 RARANVLTESGMA

-1262 RLGVTAT
+1262 RLGVAAT

-1341 TVSLMRTGAYADTA
+1341 TVSLMRIGAYADTA

-1418 LAETNATLRG
+1418 LAETNSTLHG

-1478 PVAMAAA
+1478 PVVMAAA
-1485 TAALASIDLPAAVMT
+1485 TAALAPIDLPVTAMAAT
-1500 AAAAAAVHTMASPNG
+1500 AALVSHTLASPNG
-1515 HVRKAVGFAKPAAR
+1515 HVHKAVEFAKPAAR

-1534 AREDMTPLN
+1534 ARENMTPLN

-1623 LASPDTAVG
+1623 LASPDTAVR

-1664 YPPAPRGGLE
+1664 YPPAPQGGLE
-1674 MREVPAPAPA
+1674 MRKVPAPAPA

-1726 SMGIGVAD
+1726 SMGIDVAD

-1761 QAIHDAGGADAR
+1761 QAIHDAGGADAE
-1773 AALGIIR
+1773 AALGFIR

-1785 SARPAP
+1785 STPARPAP

-1799 RRAASPSAPA
+1799 RRAASSSAPA

-1890 KTVHDGPSRPAGGE
+1890 KTAHDGPSRPAGGE

>member
-1 MELNATITLAA
+1 MDLNTTVTLAMDA
-12 ADLTSR
+12 GANTG
-18 DGDSNVCSHGLD
+18 DGSTTVCNQLD

-38 NTIGGLTSRVDDVSM
+38 NTIGGLTSRVDDVSL

-87 MADGSS
+87 MADGST
-93 AMTDTFGKMANRFTG
+93 AMLDSFGKMANRFTG

-125 LVVGTSLWRYIHN
+125 LVVGTSLWRYVHN
-138 GTIQAFGQRMVALIL
+138 GTVQAFGQRMVALIL

-169 ETPTTLTPYWMVNT
+169 ETPATLTPYWMVTT

-197 ALVQGFD
+197 ALVDGFD
-204 SGGTFLA
+204 HGGTFLA

-224 CRNYLHQLHLENST
+224 CRNYLHELHVLNQKAAAIDN
-238 HMKSNGHA
+238 KSR
-246 NDTVLTAMNTMWE
+246 DTVLTAMNTMWE

-273 GVNADQVFCRVPEYR
+273 GENADQVFCRVSEYR
-288 AGATADDMALITKY
+288 AGVTAQ
-302 AISNAYDDK
+302 N
-311 QPAGHF
+311 
-317 SADGDMMAYIPNLWE
+317 MAYITDQAVNDGSNNKANVAWGGGLGDAMAWHPDLWE
-332 GAIGTKAD
+332 AD
-340 QKVANEDVGLD
+340 LDDKDSTKVANEDVFLD
-351 RWVTMWDVCGFGKQR
+351 RWVTMWDVCGYGKQR
-366 NSLYI
+366 NNLYA
-371 RSGWAFVNSVEGDN
+371 RSGWAFVNSIEGSD
-385 RGIDSSG
+385 RGVDESGAPSSDKNG
-392 NPASDTTD
+392 TD
-400 LLTQCRASLTASLT
+400 LVMQCRAAIEAKTTETGGLNSKLQPSAMSENKTSCPKIGRESVYCREQKGTASNDFV
-414 KSKNGEYNKA
+414 SMKA
-424 DDKLRPSVMMA
+424 
-435 GAAEDMDAAN
+435 
-445 KACSNMIGST
+445 IT
-455 LSGAATGGFIG
+455 
-466 AAWGAAKK
+466 
-474 AASCLTTNSKA
+474 
-485 EEHFSTFA
+485 
-493 ALANKFNLSSS
+493 NKFNIRTDS
-504 ENWRTLATLHN
+504 NWRSLSQTNN
-515 NTTDETVINS
+515 NTTDENVIN
-525 AIRTLSYQQGKVTA
+525 AAKRTLSYQQGKVTA
-539 SELGASVVFA
+539 SELGASVVFS

-618 LAASTGC
+618 LVASTGC

-775 DKAALDRDGKP
+775 DKAALDKDGKP

-808 AQTEEAVRDR
+808 TQAEETVRDR

-841 ASDGGR
+841 ASDEGR

-871 EAKGLKGGKL
+871 EAKGLKGRKL

-889 ASDEGRKAVD
+889 DSDEGRKAVD

-954 SALADKLHDEA
+954 SALADRLHDEA

-1013 VDDLARFNHERRVY
+1013 VDNLARFNHEQRVY

-1132 RTMDADSPDFQST
+1132 RTMDANSPDFQST
-1145 LEANVDSIMRAN
+1145 LESNVDSIMRAN

-1186 GPDARTVL
+1186 GPDARAVL
-1194 DQRMAAERE
+1194 DRRMAAERE

-1283 LTQQAAAQGLSGT
+1283 FTEQAAAQGLSGT

-1327 AQAADARARAVDQA
+1327 AQAADVRARAVDQA
-1341 TVSLMRTGAYADTA
+1341 TVSLMRIGAYADTA
-1355 DARAAAIAQNR
+1355 DASAAAIAQNR

-1418 LAETNATLRG
+1418 LAETNSTLHG

-1453 VRTAGAVASAV
+1453 VRTAGAAASAV

-1478 PVAMAAA
+1478 PVVMAAA
-1485 TAALASIDLPAAVMT
+1485 TAALAPIDLPVTAMAAT
-1500 AAAAAAVHTMASPNG
+1500 AALVSHTLASPNG
-1515 HVRKAVGFAKPAAR
+1515 HVHKAVEFAKPAAR

-1534 AREDMTPLN
+1534 ARENMTPLN

-1623 LASPDTAVG
+1623 LASPDTAVR

-1664 YPPAPRGGLE
+1664 YPPAPQGGLE
-1674 MREVPAPAPA
+1674 MRKVPAPAPA
-1684 EALAAVSS
+1684 EALSAVSS

-1698 AVEAYAQTTG
+1698 AVEAYAQTID
-1708 MDAATAVH
+1708 MDAATAIH

-1726 SMGIGVAD
+1726 SMGIDVAD

-1750 TGGGDAVADAA
+1750 AGGGDAVANAA
-1761 QAIHDAGGADAR
+1761 QAIHDAGGADAK

-1780 GAMPR
+1780 DAMPR

-1791 TVAAPQAP
+1791 AARPVAATQAP
-1799 RRAASPSAPA
+1799 RRAASSSAPT
-1809 AMPPHPVE
+1809 AMPPRPAE
-1817 TPSAAQSPASTIEA
+1817 TPLAPQSPASAAGAMRSDLSEMIQ
-1831 TPSAPRSGSASRG
+1831 RSGNPVMADLAGSSILSVLGVDAMDGMNAPETSKAFYKDPVGTLRANGVPDEEIGELGRLIRG
-1844 RHDGA
+1844 FDG
-1849 SYAKARSDAARRG
+1849 
-1862 GDGSERPA
+1862 ERP
-1870 MASAD
+1870 SEFED
-1875 KATAMRAD
+1875 QVAD
-1883 MDAAATP
+1883 M
-1890 KTVHDGPSRPAGGE
+1890 HRRFMERG
-1904 SAPHEGPAA
+1904 
-1913 DK
+1913 

>member
-1 MELNATITLAA
+1 
-12 ADLTSR
+12 
-18 DGDSNVCSHGLD
+18 
-30 CLPILRWS
+30 
-38 NTIGGLTSRVDDVSM
+38 
-53 FNPRSWFEAVPA
+53 
-65 NITGIFLSIGNN
+65 
-77 LWAAAATIER
+77 
-87 MADGSS
+87 
-93 AMTDTFGKMANRFTG
+93 
-108 AVWNSLSD
+108 
-116 WRILSMAII
+116 
-125 LVVGTSLWRYIHN
+125 
-138 GTIQAFGQRMVALIL
+138 
-153 GLAMFATVGI
+153 
-163 ASANNP
+163 
-169 ETPTTLTPYWMVNT
+169 
-183 TSKYIGDVAGSASD
+183 
-197 ALVQGFD
+197 
-204 SGGTFLA
+204 
-211 HDYSKNATGDLLS
+211 
-224 CRNYLHQLHLENST
+224 
-238 HMKSNGHA
+238 
-246 NDTVLTAMNTMWE
+246 
-259 ETALRIYAR
+259 
-268 TQYGP
+268 
-273 GVNADQVFCRVPEYR
+273 
-288 AGATADDMALITKY
+288 
-302 AISNAYDDK
+302 
-311 QPAGHF
+311 
-317 SADGDMMAYIPNLWE
+317 
-332 GAIGTKAD
+332 
-340 QKVANEDVGLD
+340 
-351 RWVTMWDVCGFGKQR
+351 
-366 NSLYI
+366 
-371 RSGWAFVNSVEGDN
+371 
-385 RGIDSSG
+385 
-392 NPASDTTD
+392 
-400 LLTQCRASLTASLT
+400 
-414 KSKNGEYNKA
+414 
-424 DDKLRPSVMMA
+424 
-435 GAAEDMDAAN
+435 
-445 KACSNMIGST
+445 
-455 LSGAATGGFIG
+455 
-466 AAWGAAKK
+466 
-474 AASCLTTNSKA
+474 
-485 EEHFSTFA
+485 
-493 ALANKFNLSSS
+493 
-504 ENWRTLATLHN
+504 
-515 NTTDETVINS
+515 
-525 AIRTLSYQQGKVTA
+525 
-539 SELGASVVFA
+539 
-549 LSSIVNLL
+549 
-557 IWGVG
+557 
-562 FGLIKMLTLALA
+562 
-574 CLVAA
+574 
-579 GGLWLGLLFYALSPD
+579 
-594 KGKRAVVNAAKRV
+594 
-607 GGMCAAGSVLG
+607 
-618 LAASTGC
+618 
-625 LFVTAAMAG
+625 
-634 LGLIN
+634 
-639 GQGSTTGNTTLFAV
+639 
-653 ASAVLPFVY
+653 
-662 LWAIRYIC
+662 
-670 VNVWRIGDPF
+670 
-680 SGEGLFRMIGGQAIM
+680 
-695 GGLKT
+695 
-700 LGGAALGGAAGA
+700 
-712 IGAAMGGG
+712 
-720 GVKDMLGAA
+720 
-729 AHGAGLDRSHG
+729 
-740 ALGRAVGTAMAAKD
+740 
-754 HTEMRNA
+754 
-761 MLGRNKDNRPGSDA
+761 
-775 DKAALDRDGKP
+775 
-786 LDGEGSK
+786 
-793 EAEKAAGGNEAKDGR
+793 
-808 AQTEEAVRDR
+808 
-818 FRKELEAKGLK
+818 
-829 GEELEKALDERM
+829 M
-841 ASDGGR
+841 ASDEGR

-871 EAKGLKGGKL
+871 EAKGLKGRKL

-913 QAEKAVRDRFRK
+913 QAEKTVRDRFRK

-954 SALADKLHDEA
+954 SALADRLHDEA

-1013 VDDLARFNHERRVY
+1013 VDDLARFNHEQRVY

-1132 RTMDADSPDFQST
+1132 RTMDANSPDFQST

-1186 GPDARTVL
+1186 GPDARAVL

-1269 QAQMDDATDMVRQR
+1269 QAQMDDASDMVRQR

-1341 TVSLMRTGAYADTA
+1341 TMSLMRTGAYTDTA

-1435 SGSGN
+1435 SGAGS

-1453 VRTAGAVASAV
+1453 VQTAGAVASAI

-1478 PVAMAAA
+1478 PVVMAAA
-1485 TAALASIDLPAAVMT
+1485 TAALAPIDLPAAAMT

-1515 HVRKAVGFAKPAAR
+1515 HVHKAVEFAKPAAR

-1543 DGDAMLAVAV
+1543 DGGAMLAVAV
-1553 PAVAD
+1553 PATAG

-1573 PAAAPDGRPPAFVPP
+1573 PAAASDGRPPAFVPP

-1594 AADPTTRDG
+1594 AADPATRDG

-1616 AVMDDEG
+1616 GVMNDEG
-1623 LASPDTAVG
+1623 LASPDTAVR

-1659 AGDSA
+1659 AEDSA

-1674 MREVPAPAPA
+1674 MREAPAPAPA
-1684 EALAAVSS
+1684 EALSAVSS

-1726 SMGIGVAD
+1726 SMGIDVAD

-1761 QAIHDAGGADAR
+1761 QAIHDAGGADAET
-1773 AALGIIR
+1773 ALGIIR

-1785 SARPAP
+1785 STPARPAP
-1791 TVAAPQAP
+1791 AVAAPQAP
-1799 RRAASPSAPA
+1799 RRAASPSTPA

-1817 TPSAAQSPASTIEA
+1817 TPSAAQSPASTAEA

-1890 KTVHDGPSRPAGGE
+1890 KTAHDGPSRPADGE

>member
-1 MELNATITLAA
+1 MDLNTTVTLA
-12 ADLTSR
+12 R
-18 DGDSNVCSHGLD
+18 DAGANTGDGSTTVCNQLD

-38 NTIGGLTSRVDDVSM
+38 NTIGGLTSRVDDVSL

-87 MADGSS
+87 MADGST
-93 AMTDTFGKMANRFTG
+93 AMLDSFGKMANRFTG

-125 LVVGTSLWRYIHN
+125 LVVGTSLWRYVHN
-138 GTIQAFGQRMVALIL
+138 GTVQAFGQRMVALIL

-169 ETPTTLTPYWMVNT
+169 ETPATLTPYWMVTT

-197 ALVQGFD
+197 ALVDRFD
-204 SGGTFLA
+204 HGGTFLA

-224 CRNYLHQLHLENST
+224 CRNYLHELHVLNQKAAAIDN
-238 HMKSNGHA
+238 KSR
-246 NDTVLTAMNTMWE
+246 DTVLTAMNTMWE

-273 GVNADQVFCRVPEYR
+273 GENADQVFCRVSEYR
-288 AGATADDMALITKY
+288 AGVTAQ
-302 AISNAYDDK
+302 N
-311 QPAGHF
+311 
-317 SADGDMMAYIPNLWE
+317 MAYITYQAVNDGSNNKANVAWGGGLGDAMAWHPDLWE
-332 GAIGTKAD
+332 AD
-340 QKVANEDVGLD
+340 LDDKDSTKVANEDVFLD
-351 RWVTMWDVCGFGKQR
+351 RWVTMWDVCGYDKQR
-366 NSLYI
+366 NNLYA
-371 RSGWAFVNSVEGDN
+371 RSGWAFVNSIEGSD
-385 RGIDSSG
+385 RGVDESGAPSSDKNG
-392 NPASDTTD
+392 TD
-400 LLTQCRASLTASLT
+400 LVMQCRAAIEAKTTKTGGLNSKLQPSAMSENKTSCPKIGRESVYCREQKGTASNDFV
-414 KSKNGEYNKA
+414 SMKA
-424 DDKLRPSVMMA
+424 
-435 GAAEDMDAAN
+435 
-445 KACSNMIGST
+445 IT
-455 LSGAATGGFIG
+455 
-466 AAWGAAKK
+466 
-474 AASCLTTNSKA
+474 
-485 EEHFSTFA
+485 
-493 ALANKFNLSSS
+493 NKFNIRTDS
-504 ENWRTLATLHN
+504 NWRSLSQTNN
-515 NTTDETVINS
+515 NTTDENVIN
-525 AIRTLSYQQGKVTA
+525 AAKRTLSYQQGKVTA
-539 SELGASVVFA
+539 SELGASVVFS

-618 LAASTGC
+618 LVASTGC

-775 DKAALDRDGKP
+775 DKAALDKDGKP

-808 AQTEEAVRDR
+808 TQAEETVRDR

-841 ASDGGR
+841 ASDEGR

-871 EAKGLKGGKL
+871 EAKGLKGRKL

-889 ASDEGRKAVD
+889 DSDEGRKAVD

-954 SALADKLHDEA
+954 SALADRLHDEA

-1013 VDDLARFNHERRVY
+1013 VDNLARFNHEQRVY

-1050 LSGRR
+1050 LSSRR

-1132 RTMDADSPDFQST
+1132 RTMDANSPDFQST
-1145 LEANVDSIMRAN
+1145 LESNVDSIMRAN

-1186 GPDARTVL
+1186 GPDARAVL
-1194 DQRMAAERE
+1194 DRRMAAERE

-1283 LTQQAAAQGLSGT
+1283 FTEQAAAQGLSDT

-1366 LTTQYVS
+1366 LTTRYVS

-1418 LAETNATLRG
+1418 LAETNSTLHG

-1453 VRTAGAVASAV
+1453 VRTAGAAASAV

-1478 PVAMAAA
+1478 PVVMAAA
-1485 TAALASIDLPAAVMT
+1485 TAALAPIDLPVTAMAAT
-1500 AAAAAAVHTMASPNG
+1500 AALVSHTLASPNG
-1515 HVRKAVGFAKPAAR
+1515 HVHKAVGFAKPAAR

-1534 AREDMTPLN
+1534 ARENMTPLN

-1623 LASPDTAVG
+1623 LASPDTAVR

-1664 YPPAPRGGLE
+1664 YPPAPQGGLE
-1674 MREVPAPAPA
+1674 MRKVPAPAPA
-1684 EALAAVSS
+1684 EALSAVSS

-1698 AVEAYAQTTG
+1698 AVEAYAQTID
-1708 MDAATAVH
+1708 MDAATAIH

-1726 SMGIGVAD
+1726 SMGIDVAD

-1750 TGGGDAVADAA
+1750 AGGGDAVANAA
-1761 QAIHDAGGADAR
+1761 QAIHDAGGADAK

-1780 GAMPR
+1780 DAMPR

-1791 TVAAPQAP
+1791 AARPVAATQAP
-1799 RRAASPSAPA
+1799 RRAASSSAPT
-1809 AMPPHPVE
+1809 AMPPRPAE
-1817 TPSAAQSPASTIEA
+1817 TPLAPQSPASAAGAMRSDLSEMIQ
-1831 TPSAPRSGSASRG
+1831 RSGNPVMADLAGSSILSVLGVDAMDGMNAPETSKAFYKDPVGTLRANGVPDEEIGELGRLIRG
-1844 RHDGA
+1844 FDG
-1849 SYAKARSDAARRG
+1849 
-1862 GDGSERPA
+1862 ERP
-1870 MASAD
+1870 SEFED
-1875 KATAMRAD
+1875 QVAD
-1883 MDAAATP
+1883 M
-1890 KTVHDGPSRPAGGE
+1890 HRRFMERG
-1904 SAPHEGPAA
+1904 
-1913 DK
+1913 

>member
-12 ADLTSR
+12 ADLTPR
-18 DGDSNVCSHGLD
+18 DDDSNVCSHGLD

-87 MADGSS
+87 MADGST
-93 AMTDTFGKMANRFTG
+93 AMLDSFGKMANRFTG

-138 GTIQAFGQRMVALIL
+138 GTVQAFGQRMVALVL
-153 GLAMFATVGI
+153 GLAMFSTVGI

-169 ETPTTLTPYWMVNT
+169 ETPATLTPYWMVNT

-211 HDYSKNATGDLLS
+211 HDFSKNATGDLLS

-311 QPAGHF
+311 QPDGHF

-392 NPASDTTD
+392 NPASDTTN

-414 KSKNGEYNKA
+414 KSKNGEHNK
-424 DDKLRPSVMMA
+424 DNDKLRPSVMMA

-445 KACSNMIGST
+445 KACSNMTGSI
-455 LSGAATGGFIG
+455 LFGAATGGFIG

-474 AASCLTTNSKA
+474 AASCLATNSKA
-485 EEHFSTFA
+485 EDHFTTFA

-504 ENWRTLATLHN
+504 ENWRTLAILHN

-539 SELGASVVFA
+539 SELGASVVFS

-720 GVKDMLGAA
+720 VKDMLGAA

-775 DKAALDRDGKP
+775 DKAALDKDGKP

-808 AQTEEAVRDR
+808 AQAEET
-818 FRKELEAKGLK
+818 
-829 GEELEKALDERM
+829 
-841 ASDGGR
+841 
-847 KAVADHLR
+847 
-855 DKHAED
+855 
-861 AVRDRFRKEL
+861 VRDRFRKEL

-889 ASDEGRKAVD
+889 DSDEGRKAVD

-954 SALADKLHDEA
+954 SALADRLHDEA

-1013 VDDLARFNHERRVY
+1013 VDDLARFNHGQRVY

-1036 AKRARLRESLAAQG
+1036 AKRAQLRESLAAQG

-1132 RTMDADSPDFQST
+1132 RTMDTDSPDFQST

-1186 GPDARTVL
+1186 GPDARAVL

-1232 SIQAA
+1232 SIRAA

-1252 NANDMIAAAS
+1252 NANDIIAAAS

-1283 LTQQAAAQGLSGT
+1283 FTEQAAAQGLSGT

-1366 LTTQYVS
+1366 LTTRYVS

-1435 SGSGN
+1435 SGAGS
-1440 LGAAKAAVMGSGS
+1440 LGAAKAAVMGSRS
-1453 VRTAGAVASAV
+1453 VQTAGAVASAV
-1464 GATAGAVAR
+1464 GATTEAVAR

-1485 TAALASIDLPAAVMT
+1485 TAALAPIDLPIAAMAATT
-1500 AAAAAAVHTMASPNG
+1500 ALASHTLASPNG
-1515 HVRKAVGFAKPAAR
+1515 HVHKAVEFAKPAAR

-1534 AREDMTPLN
+1534 ARENMTPLN
-1543 DGDAMLAVAV
+1543 DGDVMLAVAV
-1553 PAVAD
+1553 PATAG
-1558 PMADMPTMIPRPAPT
+1558 PMADMPTMITRPAPT
-1573 PAAAPDGRPPAFVPP
+1573 PAAAPDGRSPAFVPP

-1594 AADPTTRDG
+1594 AADPATRDG

-1616 AVMDDEG
+1616 AVMNDEG
-1623 LASPDTAVG
+1623 LASPDTAVR

-1659 AGDSA
+1659 AEDPA

-1726 SMGIGVAD
+1726 SMGISVAD

-1761 QAIHDAGGADAR
+1761 QAIHDAGGADAK
-1773 AALGIIR
+1773 AALDIIR
-1780 GAMPR
+1780 
-1785 SARPAP
+1785 
-1791 TVAAPQAP
+1791 
-1799 RRAASPSAPA
+1799 
-1809 AMPPHPVE
+1809 
-1817 TPSAAQSPASTIEA
+1817 
-1831 TPSAPRSGSASRG
+1831 
-1844 RHDGA
+1844 
-1849 SYAKARSDAARRG
+1849 K
-1862 GDGSERPA
+1862 
-1870 MASAD
+1870 
-1875 KATAMRAD
+1875 
-1883 MDAAATP
+1883 
-1890 KTVHDGPSRPAGGE
+1890 AGGT
-1904 SAPHEGPAA
+1904 AH
-1913 DK
+1913 

>member
-38 NTIGGLTSRVDDVSM
+38 NTIGGLTSRVDDVSL

-87 MADGSS
+87 MADGST
-93 AMTDTFGKMANRFTG
+93 AMLDSFGKMANRFTG

-138 GTIQAFGQRMVALIL
+138 GTVQAFGQRMVALIL

-169 ETPTTLTPYWMVNT
+169 EKPATLTPYWMVTT

-197 ALVQGFD
+197 ALVDEFD
-204 SGGTFLA
+204 HGGTFLA
-211 HDYSKNATGDLLS
+211 HDYSKNTTGDLLS
-224 CRNYLHQLHLENST
+224 CRNYLHELHVLNQKAAAIDN
-238 HMKSNGHA
+238 KSR
-246 NDTVLTAMNTMWE
+246 DTVLTAMNTMWE

-268 TQYGP
+268 TQYGL
-273 GVNADQVFCRVPEYR
+273 GENADQVFCRVPEYR
-288 AGATADDMALITKY
+288 AGVTAQ
-302 AISNAYDDK
+302 N
-311 QPAGHF
+311 
-317 SADGDMMAYIPNLWE
+317 MAYITDQAVNDGSNNKANVARDGGLGDAMAWHPDLWE
-332 GAIGTKAD
+332 AD
-340 QKVANEDVGLD
+340 LDNKDSTKVANEDVFLD
-351 RWVTMWDVCGFGKQR
+351 RWVTMWDVCGYGKQR
-366 NSLYI
+366 NNLYA
-371 RSGWAFVNSVEGDN
+371 RSGWAFVNSIEGSD
-385 RGIDSSG
+385 RGVDKSGDPSSDKNG
-392 NPASDTTD
+392 TD
-400 LLTQCRASLTASLT
+400 LVMQCRAAIEAKTDKKDANPNSKLQPSAMSENKPSCPEIGRESVYCREQKGTASNDFV
-414 KSKNGEYNKA
+414 SMKA
-424 DDKLRPSVMMA
+424 
-435 GAAEDMDAAN
+435 
-445 KACSNMIGST
+445 IT
-455 LSGAATGGFIG
+455 
-466 AAWGAAKK
+466 
-474 AASCLTTNSKA
+474 
-485 EEHFSTFA
+485 
-493 ALANKFNLSSS
+493 NKFNIRTDS
-504 ENWRTLATLHN
+504 NWRSLSQTNN
-515 NTTDETVINS
+515 NTTDENVIN
-525 AIRTLSYQQGKVTA
+525 AAKRTLSYQQGKVTA
-539 SELGASVVFA
+539 SELGASVVFS
-549 LSSIVNLL
+549 LSAIVNLL

-618 LAASTGC
+618 LVASTGC

-754 HTEMRNA
+754 RTEMRNA

-775 DKAALDRDGKP
+775 DKAALDKDG
-786 LDGEGSK
+786 LVGVGEGSK

-808 AQTEEAVRDR
+808 AQAEETVRDR

-829 GEELEKALDERM
+829 GR
-841 ASDGGR
+841 R
-847 KAVADHLR
+847 
-855 DKHAED
+855 
-861 AVRDRFRKEL
+861 
-871 EAKGLKGGKL
+871 L

-889 ASDEGRKAVD
+889 DSDEGRKAVD

-1013 VDDLARFNHERRVY
+1013 VDDLARFNHEQRVY

-1132 RTMDADSPDFQST
+1132 RTMDAGSPDFQST

-1186 GPDARTVL
+1186 GPDARAVL
-1194 DQRMAAERE
+1194 DRRMATERE

-1219 RARGNVLTESGMA
+1219 RARANVLTESGMA

-1262 RLGVTAT
+1262 RLGVAAT

-1366 LTTQYVS
+1366 LTTRYVS

-1418 LAETNATLRG
+1418 LAETNSTLRG

-1478 PVAMAAA
+1478 PVVMAAA
-1485 TAALASIDLPAAVMT
+1485 TAALAPIDLPVTAMAAT
-1500 AAAAAAVHTMASPNG
+1500 AALASHTLASPNG
-1515 HVRKAVGFAKPAAR
+1515 HVHKAVEFAKPAAR

-1534 AREDMTPLN
+1534 ARENMTPLN

-1553 PAVAD
+1553 PATAD

-1623 LASPDTAVG
+1623 LASPDTAVR

-1659 AGDSA
+1659 AGDSVYA
-1664 YPPAPRGGLE
+1664 PAPRGGLE
-1674 MREVPAPAPA
+1674 TRAVPAPAPA

-1708 MDAATAVH
+1708 MDTATAVH

-1726 SMGIGVAD
+1726 SMGIDVAD

-1761 QAIHDAGGADAR
+1761 QAIHDAGGADAK

-1780 GAMPR
+1780 GAMPQPTA
-1785 SARPAP
+1785 ARPAP
-1791 TVAAPQAP
+1791 TVV
-1799 RRAASPSAPA
+1799 SSAR
-1809 AMPPHPVE
+1809 
-1817 TPSAAQSPASTIEA
+1817 PSAAQSPASTAEA

-1862 GDGSERPA
+1862 GDGSERPV

-1890 KTVHDGPSRPAGGE
+1890 KTAHDGPSRHAGGE

>member
-163 ASANNP
+163 ASTNNP
-169 ETPTTLTPYWMVNT
+169 ETPATLTPYWMVTT

-197 ALVQGFD
+197 ALVDEFD
-204 SGGTFLA
+204 HGGTFLA

-302 AISNAYDDK
+302 AIGNAYDDK

-414 KSKNGEYNKA
+414 KSKNSEYNKA
-424 DDKLRPSVMMA
+424 DDKLRPSVMIA

-808 AQTEEAVRDR
+808 AQAEET
-818 FRKELEAKGLK
+818 
-829 GEELEKALDERM
+829 
-841 ASDGGR
+841 
-847 KAVADHLR
+847 
-855 DKHAED
+855 
-861 AVRDRFRKEL
+861 VRDRFRKEL

-889 ASDEGRKAVD
+889 DSDEGRKAVD
-899 DLKYGSKPSDDERT
+899 DLKYGSKPSGDERT
-913 QAEKAVRDRFRK
+913 QAERAVRDRFRK

-935 RLESALDGRMRST
+935 RLENALDGRMRST

-1013 VDDLARFNHERRVY
+1013 VDDLARFNHEQRVY

-1186 GPDARTVL
+1186 GPDARAVL
-1194 DQRMAAERE
+1194 DRRMAAERE

-1219 RARGNVLTESGMA
+1219 RARANVLTESGMA

-1262 RLGVTAT
+1262 RLGVAAT

-1283 LTQQAAAQGLSGT
+1283 FTEQAAAQGLSGT

-1366 LTTQYVS
+1366 LTTRYVS

-1418 LAETNATLRG
+1418 LAETNSTLRG

-1453 VRTAGAVASAV
+1453 VQTAGAVASAI

-1478 PVAMAAA
+1478 PVVMAAA
-1485 TAALASIDLPAAVMT
+1485 TAALAPIDLPAAAMT

-1515 HVRKAVGFAKPAAR
+1515 HVHKAVGFAKPIAR

-1543 DGDAMLAVAV
+1543 DGGAMLAVAV
-1553 PAVAD
+1553 PATAG
-1558 PMADMPTMIPRPAPT
+1558 PMADMPTTIPRPAPT

-1594 AADPTTRDG
+1594 AADPATRDG

-1623 LASPDTAVG
+1623 LASPDAAVR

-1659 AGDSA
+1659 AGDSV

-1674 MREVPAPAPA
+1674 MRKVPAPAPA

-1750 TGGGDAVADAA
+1750 SGGGDAVADAA
-1761 QAIHDAGGADAR
+1761 QAIHDAGGADAK

-1785 SARPAP
+1785 STPARPAP
-1791 TVAAPQAP
+1791 AEAAPGTL
-1799 RRAASPSAPA
+1799 RKAASPSTPA

-1817 TPSAAQSPASTIEA
+1817 TPSAAQSPASTAEA

-1890 KTVHDGPSRPAGGE
+1890 KTVHDGPSRPASGE
-1904 SAPHEGPAA
+1904 STPHEGPAA

>member
-1 MELNATITLAA
+1 MDLNTTVTLAMNA
-12 ADLTSR
+12 SANTD
-18 DGDSNVCSHGLD
+18 DGSKTVCNQLD

-38 NTIGGLTSRVDDVSM
+38 NTIGGLTSRVDDVSL

-87 MADGSS
+87 MADGSA
-93 AMTDTFGKMANRFTG
+93 AMLDSFGKMANRFTG

-138 GTIQAFGQRMVALIL
+138 GTVQAFGQRMVALIL

-169 ETPTTLTPYWMVNT
+169 EKPATLTPYWMVTT

-197 ALVQGFD
+197 ALVDEFD
-204 SGGTFLA
+204 HGGTFLA
-211 HDYSKNATGDLLS
+211 HDFSKNATGDLLS
-224 CRNYLHQLHLENST
+224 CRNYLHELHALNQKAAAIGN
-238 HMKSNGHA
+238 KSR
-246 NDTVLTAMNTMWE
+246 DTVLTAMNTMWE

-273 GVNADQVFCRVPEYR
+273 GENADQVFCRVPEYR
-288 AGATADDMALITKY
+288 AGVTAQ
-302 AISNAYDDK
+302 N
-311 QPAGHF
+311 
-317 SADGDMMAYIPNLWE
+317 MAYITDQAVNDGSPNKANVVWGGGLGDAMAWHPDLWE
-332 GAIGTKAD
+332 AD
-340 QKVANEDVGLD
+340 LDDKDSTKVANEDVFLD
-351 RWVTMWDVCGFGKQR
+351 RWVTMWDVCGYGKQR
-366 NSLYI
+366 NNLYA
-371 RSGWAFVNSVEGDN
+371 RHGWAFVNSIEGSD
-385 RGIDSSG
+385 RGVDKSGDPSSDKNG
-392 NPASDTTD
+392 TD
-400 LLTQCRASLTASLT
+400 LVMQCRAAIEAKTDKKDANPNSKLQPSTMSESKTSCPKIGREGVYCREQKGTASNDFVSMKALT
-414 KSKNGEYNKA
+414 
-424 DDKLRPSVMMA
+424 
-435 GAAEDMDAAN
+435 
-445 KACSNMIGST
+445 
-455 LSGAATGGFIG
+455 
-466 AAWGAAKK
+466 
-474 AASCLTTNSKA
+474 
-485 EEHFSTFA
+485 
-493 ALANKFNLSSS
+493 NKFNIRTDS
-504 ENWRTLATLHN
+504 NWRSLSQTNN
-515 NTTDETVINS
+515 NTTDENVIN
-525 AIRTLSYQQGKVTA
+525 AAKRTLSYQQGKVTA
-539 SELGASVVFA
+539 SELGASVVFSLA
-549 LSSIVNLL
+549 AIVNLL

-680 SGEGLFRMIGGQAIM
+680 SGEGLFKMIGGQAIM

-775 DKAALDRDGKP
+775 DKAALDKDGKP

-793 EAEKAAGGNEAKDGR
+793 EAEKAAGGDGTKDGR
-808 AQTEEAVRDR
+808 AQAEDAVRDR

-841 ASDGGR
+841 ASDEGR
-847 KAVADHLR
+847 KAVADRLR
-855 DKHAED
+855 DKHAEE

-871 EAKGLKGGKL
+871 EAKGLKGRKL

-889 ASDEGRKAVD
+889 DSDEGRKAVD

-985 ELQKAGFKGGDLKR
+985 ELQRAGFKGGDLKR
-999 ELDKYMDSDEAKAA
+999 ELDKYMDSDKAKAA
-1013 VDDLARFNHERRVY
+1013 VDNLARFNHEQRVY

-1036 AKRARLRESLAAQG
+1036 AKRAQLRESLAAQG

-1132 RTMDADSPDFQST
+1132 RTMDANSPDFQST

-1157 GTGKEIGDLAS
+1157 GTGREIGDLAS

-1186 GPDARTVL
+1186 GPDARAVL
-1194 DQRMAAERE
+1194 DRRMAAERE

-1440 LGAAKAAVMGSGS
+1440 LGAAKAAVMGSRS
-1453 VRTAGAVASAV
+1453 VQTAGAVASAV

-1478 PVAMAAA
+1478 PVATAAA
-1485 TAALASIDLPAAVMT
+1485 TAALAPIDLPATAMAAT
-1500 AAAAAAVHTMASPNG
+1500 AALAVHTMASPNG
-1515 HVRKAVGFAKPAAR
+1515 HVHKAVGFAKPIVR

-1553 PAVAD
+1553 PATAD
-1558 PMADMPTMIPRPAPT
+1558 PMADMPTMIPRPAAT
-1573 PAAAPDGRPPAFVPP
+1573 PDGRPPAFVPP

-1594 AADPTTRDG
+1594 AADPATRDG

-1616 AVMDDEG
+1616 AVMNGEG
-1623 LASPDTAVG
+1623 LASPDTAVR

-1659 AGDSA
+1659 AEDSV

-1698 AVEAYAQTTG
+1698 AVEAYAQTAG

-1716 FDKHPADSLR
+1716 FDKHPADSFR
-1726 SMGIGVAD
+1726 SMGIDVAD

-1761 QAIHDAGGADAR
+1761 QAIHDAGGADAK

-1785 SARPAP
+1785 STPARPAP

-1809 AMPPHPVE
+1809 AMPPHPAE
-1817 TPSAAQSPASTIEA
+1817 TPSAAQSPASAAEA

>member
-1 MELNATITLAA
+1 MDLNTTVTLAMN
-12 ADLTSR
+12 ADANTD
-18 DGDSNVCSHGLD
+18 DGSKTVCNQLD

-38 NTIGGLTSRVDDVSM
+38 NTIGGLTSRVDDVSL

-87 MADGSS
+87 MADGST
-93 AMTDTFGKMANRFTG
+93 AMLDSFGKMANRFTG

-138 GTIQAFGQRMVALIL
+138 GTVQAFGQRMVALIL

-169 ETPTTLTPYWMVNT
+169 EKPATLTPYWMVTT

-197 ALVQGFD
+197 ALVDGFD
-204 SGGTFLA
+204 HGGTFLA

-224 CRNYLHQLHLENST
+224 CRNYLHELHALNQKAAAIDN
-238 HMKSNGHA
+238 KSR
-246 NDTVLTAMNTMWE
+246 DTVLTAMNTMWE

-273 GVNADQVFCRVPEYR
+273 GENADQVFCRVPEYR
-288 AGATADDMALITKY
+288 AGVTAQ
-302 AISNAYDDK
+302 N
-311 QPAGHF
+311 
-317 SADGDMMAYIPNLWE
+317 MAYITDQAVNDGSNNKANVAWGGGLGDAMAWHPDLWE
-332 GAIGTKAD
+332 AD
-340 QKVANEDVGLD
+340 LDDKDSTKVANEDVFLD
-351 RWVTMWDVCGFGKQR
+351 RWVTMWDVCGYGKQR
-366 NSLYI
+366 NNLYA
-371 RSGWAFVNSVEGDN
+371 RSGWAFVNSIEGSN
-385 RGIDSSG
+385 RGVDKSGDPSSDKNG
-392 NPASDTTD
+392 TD
-400 LLTQCRASLTASLT
+400 LVMQCRAAIEAKTDKKDANPNSKLQPSAMSENKTSCPKIGRESVYCREQKGTASDDFV
-414 KSKNGEYNKA
+414 SMKA
-424 DDKLRPSVMMA
+424 
-435 GAAEDMDAAN
+435 
-445 KACSNMIGST
+445 IT
-455 LSGAATGGFIG
+455 
-466 AAWGAAKK
+466 
-474 AASCLTTNSKA
+474 
-485 EEHFSTFA
+485 
-493 ALANKFNLSSS
+493 NKFNIRTDS
-504 ENWRTLATLHN
+504 NWRSLSQTNN
-515 NTTDETVINS
+515 NTTDENVIN
-525 AIRTLSYQQGKVTA
+525 AAKRTLSYQQGKVIA
-539 SELGASVVFA
+539 SELGASVVFS
-549 LSSIVNLL
+549 LSAIVNLL

-775 DKAALDRDGKP
+775 DKAALDKDGKP

-793 EAEKAAGGNEAKDGR
+793 EAEKAAGGDGAKDGR
-808 AQTEEAVRDR
+808 ARTEEAVRDR

-841 ASDGGR
+841 ASDEGR

-855 DKHAED
+855 DKHAEE

-889 ASDEGRKAVD
+889 DSDEGRKAVD

-913 QAEKAVRDRFRK
+913 QAERAVRDRFRK

-1013 VDDLARFNHERRVY
+1013 VDDLARFNHEQRVY

-1186 GPDARTVL
+1186 GPDARAVL

-1283 LTQQAAAQGLSGT
+1283 LTQQAAAQGLSGM

-1435 SGSGN
+1435 SGAGS
-1440 LGAAKAAVMGSGS
+1440 LGAAKAAVMGSRS

-1473 TAAAH
+1473 TAAVH
-1478 PVAMAAA
+1478 PVVMAAA
-1485 TAALASIDLPAAVMT
+1485 TAALAPIDLPATAMAAT
-1500 AAAAAAVHTMASPNG
+1500 AALASHTLAGPNG
-1515 HVRKAVGFAKPAAR
+1515 HVRKAVGFAKPIAR

-1553 PAVAD
+1553 PATAD
-1558 PMADMPTMIPRPAPT
+1558 PMADMPTMIPT
-1573 PAAAPDGRPPAFVPP
+1573 PAATPDGRPPAFVPP

-1594 AADPTTRDG
+1594 AADPATRDG

-1623 LASPDTAVG
+1623 LASPDTAVR

-1659 AGDSA
+1659 AEDPA

-1674 MREVPAPAPA
+1674 MRKVPAPAPA

-1708 MDAATAVH
+1708 MDTATAVH

-1761 QAIHDAGGADAR
+1761 QAIHDAGGADAK
-1773 AALGIIR
+1773 AALDIIR
-1780 GAMPR
+1780 
-1785 SARPAP
+1785 
-1791 TVAAPQAP
+1791 
-1799 RRAASPSAPA
+1799 
-1809 AMPPHPVE
+1809 
-1817 TPSAAQSPASTIEA
+1817 
-1831 TPSAPRSGSASRG
+1831 
-1844 RHDGA
+1844 
-1849 SYAKARSDAARRG
+1849 KAGGAAR
-1862 GDGSERPA
+1862 
-1870 MASAD
+1870 
-1875 KATAMRAD
+1875 
-1883 MDAAATP
+1883 
-1890 KTVHDGPSRPAGGE
+1890 
-1904 SAPHEGPAA
+1904 
-1913 DK
+1913 

>member
-1 MELNATITLAA
+1 MDLNTTVTLAMDA
-12 ADLTSR
+12 GANTG
-18 DGDSNVCSHGLD
+18 DGSTTVCNQLD

-38 NTIGGLTSRVDDVSM
+38 NTIGGLTSRVDDVGL

-87 MADGSS
+87 MADGSA
-93 AMTDTFGKMANRFTG
+93 AMLDSFGKMANRFTG

-125 LVVGTSLWRYIHN
+125 LVVGTSLWRYVHN
-138 GTIQAFGQRMVALIL
+138 GTVQAFGQRMVALIL

-169 ETPTTLTPYWMVNT
+169 ETPATLTPYWMVTT

-197 ALVQGFD
+197 ALVDGFD
-204 SGGTFLA
+204 HGGTFLA
-211 HDYSKNATGDLLS
+211 HDFSKNATGDLLS
-224 CRNYLHQLHLENST
+224 CRNYLHELHALNQKAAAIDN
-238 HMKSNGHA
+238 KSR
-246 NDTVLTAMNTMWE
+246 DMVLTAMNTMWE

-273 GVNADQVFCRVPEYR
+273 GENADQVFCRVPEYR
-288 AGATADDMALITKY
+288 AGVTAQ
-302 AISNAYDDK
+302 N
-311 QPAGHF
+311 
-317 SADGDMMAYIPNLWE
+317 MAYITDQAVNDGSDNKANVAWGGGLGDAMAWHPDLWE
-332 GAIGTKAD
+332 AD
-340 QKVANEDVGLD
+340 LDDKDSTKVANEDVFLD
-351 RWVTMWDVCGFGKQR
+351 RWVTMWDVCGYGKQR
-366 NSLYI
+366 NNLYA
-371 RSGWAFVNSVEGDN
+371 RSGWAFVNSIEGSD
-385 RGIDSSG
+385 RGVDESGAPSSDKNG
-392 NPASDTTD
+392 TD
-400 LLTQCRASLTASLT
+400 LVMQCRAAIEAKTTKTGGLNSKLQPSAMSENKTSCPKIGRESVYCREQKGTASNDFV
-414 KSKNGEYNKA
+414 SMKA
-424 DDKLRPSVMMA
+424 
-435 GAAEDMDAAN
+435 
-445 KACSNMIGST
+445 IT
-455 LSGAATGGFIG
+455 
-466 AAWGAAKK
+466 
-474 AASCLTTNSKA
+474 
-485 EEHFSTFA
+485 
-493 ALANKFNLSSS
+493 NKFNIRTDS
-504 ENWRTLATLHN
+504 NWRSLSQTNN
-515 NTTDETVINS
+515 NTTDENVIN
-525 AIRTLSYQQGKVTA
+525 AAKRTLSYQQGKVTA
-539 SELGASVVFA
+539 SELGASVVFS

-618 LAASTGC
+618 LVASTGC

-793 EAEKAAGGNEAKDGR
+793 EAEKAAGGDGTKDGR

-841 ASDGGR
+841 ASDEGR

-871 EAKGLKGGKL
+871 EAKGLKGRKL
-881 EKALDAAM
+881 EKALDAAID
-889 ASDEGRKAVD
+889 SDEGRKAVD

-1013 VDDLARFNHERRVY
+1013 VDDLARFNHEQRVY

-1100 HIAAYKPDAAELAQ
+1100 HIAAYKPDAAEFAQ

-1132 RTMDADSPDFQST
+1132 RTMDANSPDFQNT

-1186 GPDARTVL
+1186 GPDARAVL
-1194 DQRMAAERE
+1194 DRRMAAERE

-1219 RARGNVLTESGMA
+1219 RARANVLTESGMA

-1262 RLGVTAT
+1262 RLGVAAT

-1341 TVSLMRTGAYADTA
+1341 TVSLMRIGAYADTA

-1418 LAETNATLRG
+1418 LAETNSTLHG

-1478 PVAMAAA
+1478 PVVMAAA
-1485 TAALASIDLPAAVMT
+1485 TAALAPIDLPVTAMAAT
-1500 AAAAAAVHTMASPNG
+1500 AALVSHTLASPNG
-1515 HVRKAVGFAKPAAR
+1515 HVHKAVEFAKPAAR

-1534 AREDMTPLN
+1534 ARENMTPLN

-1623 LASPDTAVG
+1623 LASPDTAVR

-1664 YPPAPRGGLE
+1664 YPPAPQGGLE
-1674 MREVPAPAPA
+1674 MRKVPAPAPA
-1684 EALAAVSS
+1684 
-1692 TPAVKA
+1692 
-1698 AVEAYAQTTG
+1698 EAYAQTTG

-1726 SMGIGVAD
+1726 SMGIDVAD

-1750 TGGGDAVADAA
+1750 TGGGDAVADTA
-1761 QAIHDAGGADAR
+1761 QAIHDAGGADAE
-1773 AALGIIR
+1773 AALGFIR

-1785 SARPAP
+1785 STPARPAP

-1799 RRAASPSAPA
+1799 RRAASSSAPA

-1890 KTVHDGPSRPAGGE
+1890 KTAHDGPSRPAGGE

>member
-1 MELNATITLAA
+1 MDLNTTVTLAMDA
-12 ADLTSR
+12 GANTG
-18 DGDSNVCSHGLD
+18 DGSTTVCNQLD

-38 NTIGGLTSRVDDVSM
+38 NTIGGLTSRVDDVGL

-87 MADGSS
+87 MADGST
-93 AMTDTFGKMANRFTG
+93 AMLDSFGKMANRFTG

-125 LVVGTSLWRYIHN
+125 LVVGTSLWRYVHN
-138 GTIQAFGQRMVALIL
+138 GTVQAFGQRMVALIL

-169 ETPTTLTPYWMVNT
+169 ETPATLTPYWMVTT

-197 ALVQGFD
+197 ALVDGFD
-204 SGGTFLA
+204 HGGTFLA

-224 CRNYLHQLHLENST
+224 CRNYLHELHALNQKAAAIDN
-238 HMKSNGHA
+238 KSR
-246 NDTVLTAMNTMWE
+246 DTVLTAMNTMWE

-273 GVNADQVFCRVPEYR
+273 GENADQVFCRVPEYR
-288 AGATADDMALITKY
+288 AGVTAQ
-302 AISNAYDDK
+302 N
-311 QPAGHF
+311 
-317 SADGDMMAYIPNLWE
+317 MAYITDQAVNDGSNNKANVAWGGGLGDAMAWHPDLWE
-332 GAIGTKAD
+332 AD
-340 QKVANEDVGLD
+340 LDDKDSTKVANEDVFLD
-351 RWVTMWDVCGFGKQR
+351 RWVTMWDVCGYGKQR
-366 NSLYI
+366 NNLYA
-371 RSGWAFVNSVEGDN
+371 RSGWAFVNSIEGSD
-385 RGIDSSG
+385 RGVDESGAPSSDKNG
-392 NPASDTTD
+392 TD
-400 LLTQCRASLTASLT
+400 LVMQCRAAIEAKTTKTGGLNSKLQPSAMSENKTSCPKIGRESVYCREQKGTASNDFV
-414 KSKNGEYNKA
+414 SMKA
-424 DDKLRPSVMMA
+424 
-435 GAAEDMDAAN
+435 
-445 KACSNMIGST
+445 IT
-455 LSGAATGGFIG
+455 
-466 AAWGAAKK
+466 
-474 AASCLTTNSKA
+474 
-485 EEHFSTFA
+485 
-493 ALANKFNLSSS
+493 NKFNIRTDS
-504 ENWRTLATLHN
+504 NWRSLSQTNN
-515 NTTDETVINS
+515 NTTDENVIN
-525 AIRTLSYQQGKVTA
+525 AAKRTLSYQQGKVTA
-539 SELGASVVFA
+539 SELGASVVFS

-618 LAASTGC
+618 LVASTGC

-720 GVKDMLGAA
+720 GGVKDMLGAA

-808 AQTEEAVRDR
+808 AQAEETVRDR

-841 ASDGGR
+841 ASDEGR

-871 EAKGLKGGKL
+871 EAKGLKGRRL

-889 ASDEGRKAVD
+889 DSDEGRKAVD

-913 QAEKAVRDRFRK
+913 QAEKAVRNRFRK

-1013 VDDLARFNHERRVY
+1013 VDDLARFNHEQRVY
-1027 GDDIRRAED
+1027 GDDIRQTED

-1100 HIAAYKPDAAELAQ
+1100 HIAAYKPDTAEFAQ

-1132 RTMDADSPDFQST
+1132 RTMDANSPDFQST

-1186 GPDARTVL
+1186 GPDARAVL
-1194 DQRMAAERE
+1194 DRRMATERE

-1219 RARGNVLTESGMA
+1219 RARANVLTESGMA

-1262 RLGVTAT
+1262 RLGVAAT

-1366 LTTQYVS
+1366 LTTRYVS

-1418 LAETNATLRG
+1418 LAETNSTLRG

-1478 PVAMAAA
+1478 PVVMAAA
-1485 TAALASIDLPAAVMT
+1485 TAALAPIDLPVTAMAAT
-1500 AAAAAAVHTMASPNG
+1500 AALASHTLASPNG
-1515 HVRKAVGFAKPAAR
+1515 HVHKAVEFAKPAAR

-1534 AREDMTPLN
+1534 ARENMTPLN

-1553 PAVAD
+1553 PATAD

-1573 PAAAPDGRPPAFVPP
+1573 PAAALDGRPPAFVPP

-1623 LASPDTAVG
+1623 LASPDTAVR

-1659 AGDSA
+1659 AGDSVYA
-1664 YPPAPRGGLE
+1664 PAPQGGLE
-1674 MREVPAPAPA
+1674 MRKVPAPAPA

-1726 SMGIGVAD
+1726 SMGIDVAD

-1761 QAIHDAGGADAR
+1761 QAIHDAGGADAE
-1773 AALGIIR
+1773 AALGFIR

-1785 SARPAP
+1785 STPARPAP

-1799 RRAASPSAPA
+1799 RRAASSSAPA

-1875 KATAMRAD
+1875 KATAMRVD

-1890 KTVHDGPSRPAGGE
+1890 KTAHDGPSRPAGGE

>member
-1 MELNATITLAA
+1 MDLNTTVTLAMNA
-12 ADLTSR
+12 SANTD
-18 DGDSNVCSHGLD
+18 DGSKTVCNQLD

-38 NTIGGLTSRVDDVSM
+38 NTIGGLTSRVDDVSL

-87 MADGSS
+87 MADGSA
-93 AMTDTFGKMANRFTG
+93 AMLDSFGKMANRFTG

-138 GTIQAFGQRMVALIL
+138 GTVQAFGQRMVALIL

-169 ETPTTLTPYWMVNT
+169 EKPATLTPYWMVTT

-197 ALVQGFD
+197 ALVDEFD
-204 SGGTFLA
+204 HGGTFLA
-211 HDYSKNATGDLLS
+211 HDFSGSKHPTGDLLS
-224 CRNYLHQLHLENST
+224 CRNYLHELHVMNQKT
-238 HMKSNGHA
+238 AAIDNKSR
-246 NDTVLTAMNTMWE
+246 DTVLTAMNTMWE

-273 GVNADQVFCRVPEYR
+273 GENADQVFCRVPEYR
-288 AGATADDMALITKY
+288 AGVTAQ
-302 AISNAYDDK
+302 N
-311 QPAGHF
+311 
-317 SADGDMMAYIPNLWE
+317 MAYITDQAVNNGSDNKANVAWGGGLGDAMAWHPDLWE
-332 GAIGTKAD
+332 AD
-340 QKVANEDVGLD
+340 LDDKDSTKVANEDVFLD
-351 RWVTMWDVCGFGKQR
+351 RWVTMWDVCGYGKQR
-366 NSLYI
+366 NNLYA
-371 RSGWAFVNSVEGDN
+371 RSGWAFVNSIEGSD
-385 RGIDSSG
+385 RGVDKSGDPSSDKNG
-392 NPASDTTD
+392 TD
-400 LLTQCRASLTASLT
+400 LVMQCRAAIEAKTDKKDANPNSKLQPSTMFENKTSCPKIGRESVYCREQKGTASNDFV
-414 KSKNGEYNKA
+414 SMKA
-424 DDKLRPSVMMA
+424 
-435 GAAEDMDAAN
+435 
-445 KACSNMIGST
+445 IT
-455 LSGAATGGFIG
+455 
-466 AAWGAAKK
+466 
-474 AASCLTTNSKA
+474 
-485 EEHFSTFA
+485 
-493 ALANKFNLSSS
+493 NKFNIRTDS
-504 ENWRTLATLHN
+504 NWRSLSQTNN
-515 NTTDETVINS
+515 NTTDENVIN
-525 AIRTLSYQQGKVTA
+525 AAKRTLSYQQGKVTA
-539 SELGASVVFA
+539 SELGASVVFSLA
-549 LSSIVNLL
+549 AIVNLL

-775 DKAALDRDGKP
+775 DKAALDKDGKP

-793 EAEKAAGGNEAKDGR
+793 EAEKAAGGNEAKDEKS
-808 AQTEEAVRDR
+808 QTEE
-818 FRKELEAKGLK
+818 
-829 GEELEKALDERM
+829 
-841 ASDGGR
+841 
-847 KAVADHLR
+847 
-855 DKHAED
+855 
-861 AVRDRFRKEL
+861 
-871 EAKGLKGGKL
+871 
-881 EKALDAAM
+881 
-889 ASDEGRKAVD
+889 
-899 DLKYGSKPSDDERT
+899 
-913 QAEKAVRDRFRK
+913 AVRDRFRK

-999 ELDKYMDSDEAKAA
+999 ELDKYMDSDKAKAA
-1013 VDDLARFNHERRVY
+1013 VDDLARFNHEQRVY

-1186 GPDARTVL
+1186 GPDARAVL

-1210 DLSIAEARA
+1210 DQPQRQRQRHDRRGLPPRRHRHPGADGRRHRHGPPTPHPTGRRPGTVRHAPRLQGRLHDGIRHGPRGRPGAGAVHEPAGRAPGAPRPRTGRRPGHRVPDAHRRLRRHGRRPRRRHRPEQAHHAIRVAGPVRRRAERQGRVHDGRPDRQGPHEGRRRRAAR
-1219 RARGNVLTESGMA
+1219 RPPQDGPLRRHARGD
-1232 SIQAA
+1232 
-1237 GERHA
+1237 ERHA
-1242 LAGMASSLNG
+1242 PRPLRNG
-1252 NANDMIAAAS
+1252 PHV
-1262 RLGVTAT
+1262 RL
-1269 QAQMDDATDMVRQR
+1269 R
-1283 LTQQAAAQGLSGT
+1283 
-1296 LLDSRVDSMMA
+1296 
-1307 SDTGRAA
+1307 
-1314 VRAQALSMNPQVA
+1314 
-1327 AQAADARARAVDQA
+1327 
-1341 TVSLMRTGAYADTA
+1341 
-1355 DARAAAIAQNR
+1355 
-1366 LTTQYVS
+1366 
-1373 QGLSGDE
+1373 
-1380 LNAKVASMMADPTVK
+1380 K
-1395 ARMKA
+1395 
-1400 DADVLRADPRRT
+1400 PRR
-1412 ARFDGM
+1412 RQGRRHGLQERPDRR
-1418 LAETNATLRG
+1418 RG
-1428 RFETARM
+1428 RIRGWGDDRSRGPDCRRS
-1435 SGSGN
+1435 SG
-1440 LGAAKAAVMGSGS
+1440 
-1453 VRTAGAVASAV
+1453 R
-1464 GATAGAVAR
+1464 
-1473 TAAAH
+1473 H
-1478 PVAMAAA
+1478 
-1485 TAALASIDLPAAVMT
+1485 
-1500 AAAAAAVHTMASPNG
+1500 
-1515 HVRKAVGFAKPAAR
+1515 
-1529 KAVAA
+1529 
-1534 AREDMTPLN
+1534 
-1543 DGDAMLAVAV
+1543 
-1553 PAVAD
+1553 
-1558 PMADMPTMIPRPAPT
+1558 
-1573 PAAAPDGRPPAFVPP
+1573 GR
-1588 SDRPMP
+1588 RH
-1594 AADPTTRDG
+1594 RG
-1603 ARVIDEAYGPGTA
+1603 AR
-1616 AVMDDEG
+1616 
-1623 LASPDTAVG
+1623 PD
-1632 LNRGQ
+1632 
-1637 AVLPQPRSGYTD
+1637 
-1649 EAAGYNAAHG
+1649 
-1659 AGDSA
+1659 
-1664 YPPAPRGGLE
+1664 
-1674 MREVPAPAPA
+1674 
-1684 EALAAVSS
+1684 
-1692 TPAVKA
+1692 
-1698 AVEAYAQTTG
+1698 
-1708 MDAATAVH
+1708 
-1716 FDKHPADSLR
+1716 
-1726 SMGIGVAD
+1726 
-1734 DREAARV
+1734 
-1741 ASALGRLGV
+1741 
-1750 TGGGDAVADAA
+1750 
-1761 QAIHDAGGADAR
+1761 
-1773 AALGIIR
+1773 
-1780 GAMPR
+1780 
-1785 SARPAP
+1785 
-1791 TVAAPQAP
+1791 
-1799 RRAASPSAPA
+1799 
-1809 AMPPHPVE
+1809 
-1817 TPSAAQSPASTIEA
+1817 
-1831 TPSAPRSGSASRG
+1831 
-1844 RHDGA
+1844 
-1849 SYAKARSDAARRG
+1849 
-1862 GDGSERPA
+1862 
-1870 MASAD
+1870 
-1875 KATAMRAD
+1875 
-1883 MDAAATP
+1883 
-1890 KTVHDGPSRPAGGE
+1890 
-1904 SAPHEGPAA
+1904 
-1913 DK
+1913 

>member
-1 MELNATITLAA
+1 MDLNTTVTLAKDA
-12 ADLTSR
+12 GANTG
-18 DGDSNVCSHGLD
+18 DGSTTVCNQLD

-38 NTIGGLTSRVDDVSM
+38 NTIGGLTSRVDDVSL

-87 MADGSS
+87 MADGST
-93 AMTDTFGKMANRFTG
+93 AMLDSFGKMANRFTG

-125 LVVGTSLWRYIHN
+125 LVVGTSLWRYVHN
-138 GTIQAFGQRMVALIL
+138 GTVQAFGQRMVALIL

-169 ETPTTLTPYWMVNT
+169 ETPATLTPYWMVTT

-197 ALVQGFD
+197 ALVDEFD
-204 SGGTFLA
+204 HGGTFLA
-211 HDYSKNATGDLLS
+211 HDYSKNTTGDLLS
-224 CRNYLHQLHLENST
+224 CRNYLHELHVLNQKAAAIDN
-238 HMKSNGHA
+238 KSR
-246 NDTVLTAMNTMWE
+246 DMVLTAMNTMWE

-273 GVNADQVFCRVPEYR
+273 GENADQVFCRVSEYR
-288 AGATADDMALITKY
+288 AGVTAQ
-302 AISNAYDDK
+302 N
-311 QPAGHF
+311 
-317 SADGDMMAYIPNLWE
+317 MAYITDQAVNDGSNNKANVARDGGLGDAMAWHPDLWE
-332 GAIGTKAD
+332 AD
-340 QKVANEDVGLD
+340 LDDKDSTKVANEDVFLD
-351 RWVTMWDVCGFGKQR
+351 RWVTMWDVCGYGKQR
-366 NSLYI
+366 NNLYA
-371 RSGWAFVNSVEGDN
+371 RSGWAFVNSIEGSD
-385 RGIDSSG
+385 RGVDESGAPSSDKNG
-392 NPASDTTD
+392 TD
-400 LLTQCRASLTASLT
+400 LVMQCRAAIEAKTTKTGGLNSKLQPSAMSENKTSCPKIGRESVYCREQKGTASNDFV
-414 KSKNGEYNKA
+414 SMKA
-424 DDKLRPSVMMA
+424 
-435 GAAEDMDAAN
+435 
-445 KACSNMIGST
+445 IT
-455 LSGAATGGFIG
+455 
-466 AAWGAAKK
+466 
-474 AASCLTTNSKA
+474 
-485 EEHFSTFA
+485 
-493 ALANKFNLSSS
+493 NKFNIRTDS
-504 ENWRTLATLHN
+504 NWRSLSQTNN
-515 NTTDETVINS
+515 NTTDENVIN
-525 AIRTLSYQQGKVTA
+525 AAKRTLSYQQGKVTA
-539 SELGASVVFA
+539 SELGASVVFS

-618 LAASTGC
+618 LVASTGC

-775 DKAALDRDGKP
+775 DKAALDKDGKP

-808 AQTEEAVRDR
+808 TQAEETVRDR

-841 ASDGGR
+841 ASDEGR

-871 EAKGLKGGKL
+871 EAKGLKGRKL

-889 ASDEGRKAVD
+889 DSDEGRKAVD

-954 SALADKLHDEA
+954 SALADRLHDEA

-1013 VDDLARFNHERRVY
+1013 VDNLARYNHEQRVY

-1132 RTMDADSPDFQST
+1132 RTMDTDSPDFQST

-1186 GPDARTVL
+1186 GPDARAVL
-1194 DQRMAAERE
+1194 DRRMAAERE

-1283 LTQQAAAQGLSGT
+1283 FTEQAAAQGLSGT

-1327 AQAADARARAVDQA
+1327 AQAADVRARAVDQA
-1341 TVSLMRTGAYADTA
+1341 TVSLMRIGAYADTA

-1418 LAETNATLRG
+1418 LAETNSTLHG

-1453 VRTAGAVASAV
+1453 VRTAGAAASAV

-1478 PVAMAAA
+1478 PVVMAAA
-1485 TAALASIDLPAAVMT
+1485 TAALAPIDLPVTAMAAT
-1500 AAAAAAVHTMASPNG
+1500 AALVSHTLASPNG
-1515 HVRKAVGFAKPAAR
+1515 YVHKAVEFAKPAAR

-1534 AREDMTPLN
+1534 ARENMTPLN

-1623 LASPDTAVG
+1623 LASPDTAVR

-1664 YPPAPRGGLE
+1664 YPPAPQGGLE
-1674 MREVPAPAPA
+1674 MRKVPAPAPA
-1684 EALAAVSS
+1684 EALSAVSS

-1698 AVEAYAQTTG
+1698 AVEAYAQTID
-1708 MDAATAVH
+1708 MDAATAIH

-1726 SMGIGVAD
+1726 SMGIDVAD

-1750 TGGGDAVADAA
+1750 AGGGDAVANAA
-1761 QAIHDAGGADAR
+1761 QAIHDAGGADAK

-1780 GAMPR
+1780 DAMPR

-1791 TVAAPQAP
+1791 AARPVAATQAP
-1799 RRAASPSAPA
+1799 RRAASSSAPT
-1809 AMPPHPVE
+1809 AMPPRPAE
-1817 TPSAAQSPASTIEA
+1817 TPLAPQSPASAAGAMRSDLSEMIQ
-1831 TPSAPRSGSASRG
+1831 RSGNPVMADLAGSSILSVLGVDAMDGMNAPETSKAFYKDPVGTLRANGVPDEEIGELGRLIRG
-1844 RHDGA
+1844 FDG
-1849 SYAKARSDAARRG
+1849 
-1862 GDGSERPA
+1862 ERP
-1870 MASAD
+1870 SEFED
-1875 KATAMRAD
+1875 QVAD
-1883 MDAAATP
+1883 M
-1890 KTVHDGPSRPAGGE
+1890 HRRFMERG
-1904 SAPHEGPAA
+1904 
-1913 DK
+1913 

>member
-1 MELNATITLAA
+1 MDLNTTVTLAMDA
-12 ADLTSR
+12 GANTD
-18 DGDSNVCSHGLD
+18 DGSKTVCNQLD

-38 NTIGGLTSRVDDVSM
+38 NTIGGLTSRVDDVSL

-87 MADGSS
+87 MADGSA
-93 AMTDTFGKMANRFTG
+93 AMLDSFGKMANRFTG

-138 GTIQAFGQRMVALIL
+138 GTVQAFGQRMVALIL

-169 ETPTTLTPYWMVNT
+169 EKPATLTPYWMVTT

-197 ALVQGFD
+197 ALVDEFD
-204 SGGTFLA
+204 HGGTFLA
-211 HDYSKNATGDLLS
+211 HDFSGSKHPTGDLLS
-224 CRNYLHQLHLENST
+224 CRNYLHELHALNQKT
-238 HMKSNGHA
+238 AAIDNKSR
-246 NDTVLTAMNTMWE
+246 DTVLTAMNTMWE

-273 GVNADQVFCRVPEYR
+273 GENADQVFCRVPEYR
-288 AGATADDMALITKY
+288 AGVTAQ
-302 AISNAYDDK
+302 N
-311 QPAGHF
+311 
-317 SADGDMMAYIPNLWE
+317 MAYITDQAVNDGSDNKANVAWGGGLGDAMAWHPDLWE
-332 GAIGTKAD
+332 AD
-340 QKVANEDVGLD
+340 LDDKDSTKVANEDVFLD
-351 RWVTMWDVCGFGKQR
+351 RWVTMWDVCGYGKQR
-366 NSLYI
+366 NNLYA
-371 RSGWAFVNSVEGDN
+371 RSGWAFVNSIEGSD
-385 RGIDSSG
+385 RGVDKSGDPSSDKNG
-392 NPASDTTD
+392 TD
-400 LLTQCRASLTASLT
+400 LVMQCRAAIEAKTDKKDANPNSKLQPSTMFENNTSCPKIGREGVYCREQKGTASNDFV
-414 KSKNGEYNKA
+414 SMKA
-424 DDKLRPSVMMA
+424 
-435 GAAEDMDAAN
+435 
-445 KACSNMIGST
+445 IT
-455 LSGAATGGFIG
+455 
-466 AAWGAAKK
+466 
-474 AASCLTTNSKA
+474 
-485 EEHFSTFA
+485 
-493 ALANKFNLSSS
+493 NKFNIRTDS
-504 ENWRTLATLHN
+504 NWRSLSQTNN
-515 NTTDETVINS
+515 NTTDENVIN
-525 AIRTLSYQQGKVTA
+525 AAKRTLSYQQGKVTA
-539 SELGASVVFA
+539 SELGASVVFSLA
-549 LSSIVNLL
+549 AIVNLL

-680 SGEGLFRMIGGQAIM
+680 SGEGLFKMIGGQAIM

-775 DKAALDRDGKP
+775 DKAALDKDGKP

-793 EAEKAAGGNEAKDGR
+793 EAEKAAGGDGTKDGR
-808 AQTEEAVRDR
+808 ARTEEAVRDR

-829 GEELEKALDERM
+829 GR
-841 ASDGGR
+841 
-847 KAVADHLR
+847 
-855 DKHAED
+855 
-861 AVRDRFRKEL
+861 
-871 EAKGLKGGKL
+871 KL

-1013 VDDLARFNHERRVY
+1013 VDDLARFNHGQRVY

-1095 PTEAD
+1095 STEAD

-1186 GPDARTVL
+1186 GPDARAVL

-1327 AQAADARARAVDQA
+1327 AQAAGARARAVDQA

-1435 SGSGN
+1435 SGSGD
-1440 LGAAKAAVMGSGS
+1440 LGAAKAAVMGSRS
-1453 VRTAGAVASAV
+1453 VQTAGAVASAV

-1478 PVAMAAA
+1478 PVVMAAA
-1485 TAALASIDLPAAVMT
+1485 TAALAPIDLPATAMAAT
-1500 AAAAAAVHTMASPNG
+1500 AALASHTLASPNG
-1515 HVRKAVGFAKPAAR
+1515 HVHKAVGFAKPIAR

-1543 DGDAMLAVAV
+1543 DGGAMLAVAV
-1553 PAVAD
+1553 PATAG

-1573 PAAAPDGRPPAFVPP
+1573 PAATPDGRPPAFVPP

-1594 AADPTTRDG
+1594 AADPATRDG

-1616 AVMDDEG
+1616 AVMNDEG

-1659 AGDSA
+1659 AEDSV

-1674 MREVPAPAPA
+1674 MREAPAPAPA

-1698 AVEAYAQTTG
+1698 AVEAYAQTAG
-1708 MDAATAVH
+1708 MDAATAIH

-1726 SMGIGVAD
+1726 SMGIDVAD

-1761 QAIHDAGGADAR
+1761 QAIHDAGGADTK

-1780 GAMPR
+1780 DAMPR

-1791 TVAAPQAP
+1791 AVAAPRTP
-1799 RRAASPSAPA
+1799 RRAASSSAPA

-1817 TPSAAQSPASTIEA
+1817 TPSAAQSPASTAEA

>member
-1 MELNATITLAA
+1 MDLNTTVTLA
-12 ADLTSR
+12 R
-18 DGDSNVCSHGLD
+18 DAGANTGDGSKTVCNQLD

-38 NTIGGLTSRVDDVSM
+38 NTIGGLTSRVDDVSL

-87 MADGSS
+87 MADGST
-93 AMTDTFGKMANRFTG
+93 AMLDSFGKMANRFTG

-138 GTIQAFGQRMVALIL
+138 GTVQAFGQRMVALIL

-169 ETPTTLTPYWMVNT
+169 EKPATLTPYWMVTT

-197 ALVQGFD
+197 ALVD
-204 SGGTFLA
+204 ESDHGGTFLA

-224 CRNYLHQLHLENST
+224 CRNYLHELHVLNQKAAAIDN
-238 HMKSNGHA
+238 KSR
-246 NDTVLTAMNTMWE
+246 DTVLTAMNTMWE

-273 GVNADQVFCRVPEYR
+273 GENADQVFCRVPEYR
-288 AGATADDMALITKY
+288 AGVTAQ
-302 AISNAYDDK
+302 N
-311 QPAGHF
+311 
-317 SADGDMMAYIPNLWE
+317 MAYITDQAVNDGSNNKVNVAWGGGLGDAMAWHPDLWE
-332 GAIGTKAD
+332 AD
-340 QKVANEDVGLD
+340 LDDKDSTKVANEDVFLD
-351 RWVTMWDVCGFGKQR
+351 RWVTMWDVCGYGKQR
-366 NSLYI
+366 NNLYA
-371 RSGWAFVNSVEGDN
+371 RSGWAFVNSIEGSD
-385 RGIDSSG
+385 RGVDKSGDPSSDKNG
-392 NPASDTTD
+392 TD
-400 LLTQCRASLTASLT
+400 LVMQCRAAIEAKTDKKDANPNSKLQPSAMSENKTSCPKIGRESVYCREQKGTASNDFV
-414 KSKNGEYNKA
+414 SMKA
-424 DDKLRPSVMMA
+424 
-435 GAAEDMDAAN
+435 
-445 KACSNMIGST
+445 IT
-455 LSGAATGGFIG
+455 
-466 AAWGAAKK
+466 
-474 AASCLTTNSKA
+474 
-485 EEHFSTFA
+485 
-493 ALANKFNLSSS
+493 NKFNIRTDS
-504 ENWRTLATLHN
+504 NWRSLSQTNN
-515 NTTDETVINS
+515 NTTDENVIN
-525 AIRTLSYQQGKVTA
+525 AAKRTLSYQQGKVTA
-539 SELGASVVFA
+539 SELGASVVFS
-549 LSSIVNLL
+549 LSAIVNLL

-618 LAASTGC
+618 LVASTGC

-754 HTEMRNA
+754 RTEMRNA

-775 DKAALDRDGKP
+775 DKAALDKDGKP
-786 LDGEGSK
+786 IDGEGSK

-808 AQTEEAVRDR
+808 AQAEETVRDR

-829 GEELEKALDERM
+829 GR
-841 ASDGGR
+841 
-847 KAVADHLR
+847 
-855 DKHAED
+855 
-861 AVRDRFRKEL
+861 
-871 EAKGLKGGKL
+871 KL

-889 ASDEGRKAVD
+889 DSDEGRKAVD

-1013 VDDLARFNHERRVY
+1013 VDNLARFNHEQRVY

-1036 AKRARLRESLAAQG
+1036 AKRAQLRESLAAQG

-1132 RTMDADSPDFQST
+1132 RTMDTNSPDFQST

-1186 GPDARTVL
+1186 GPDARAVL

-1269 QAQMDDATDMVRQR
+1269 QTQMDDATDMVRQR
-1283 LTQQAAAQGLSGT
+1283 FTEQAAAQGLSGT

-1453 VRTAGAVASAV
+1453 VQTAGAVASAV

-1485 TAALASIDLPAAVMT
+1485 TAALAPIDLPIAAMAAT
-1500 AAAAAAVHTMASPNG
+1500 AAIASHTLASPNG
-1515 HVRKAVGFAKPAAR
+1515 HVHKAVEFAKPAAR

-1534 AREDMTPLN
+1534 ARENMTPLN

-1553 PAVAD
+1553 PATAD

-1573 PAAAPDGRPPAFVPP
+1573 PAAASDGRPPAFVPP

-1623 LASPDTAVG
+1623 LASPDTAVR

-1659 AGDSA
+1659 AGDSVYA
-1664 YPPAPRGGLE
+1664 PAPRGGLE
-1674 MREVPAPAPA
+1674 TRAVPAPAPA

-1708 MDAATAVH
+1708 MDTATAVH

-1726 SMGIGVAD
+1726 SMGIDVAD

-1761 QAIHDAGGADAR
+1761 QAIHDAGGADAK

-1780 GAMPR
+1780 GAMPQPT

-1791 TVAAPQAP
+1791 TVV
-1799 RRAASPSAPA
+1799 SSAR
-1809 AMPPHPVE
+1809 
-1817 TPSAAQSPASTIEA
+1817 PSAAQSPASTAEA

-1890 KTVHDGPSRPAGGE
+1890 KTAHDGPSRHAGGE

>member
-1 MELNATITLAA
+1 MDLNTTVTLAMNA
-12 ADLTSR
+12 SANTD
-18 DGDSNVCSHGLD
+18 DGSKTVCNQLD

-38 NTIGGLTSRVDDVSM
+38 NTIGGLTSRVDDVSL

-87 MADGSS
+87 MADGSA
-93 AMTDTFGKMANRFTG
+93 AMLDSFGKMANRFTG

-169 ETPTTLTPYWMVNT
+169 EKPATLTPYWMVTT

-197 ALVQGFD
+197 ALVDEFD
-204 SGGTFLA
+204 HGGTFLA
-211 HDYSKNATGDLLS
+211 HDFSGSKHPTGDLLS
-224 CRNYLHQLHLENST
+224 CRNYLHELHALNQKAAAIDN
-238 HMKSNGHA
+238 KSR
-246 NDTVLTAMNTMWE
+246 DTVLTAMNTMWE

-273 GVNADQVFCRVPEYR
+273 GENADQVFCRVPEYR
-288 AGATADDMALITKY
+288 AGVTAQ
-302 AISNAYDDK
+302 N
-311 QPAGHF
+311 
-317 SADGDMMAYIPNLWE
+317 MAYITVQGIKDGSDGKASDTAWGGGLGDAMAWHPDLWE
-332 GAIGTKAD
+332 AD
-340 QKVANEDVGLD
+340 LDDKDSTKVANEDVFLD
-351 RWVTMWDVCGFGKQR
+351 RWVTMWDVCGYGKRR
-366 NSLYI
+366 NNLYA
-371 RSGWAFVNSVEGDN
+371 RSGWAFVNSIEGSD
-385 RGIDSSG
+385 RGVDKSGDPSSDKNG
-392 NPASDTTD
+392 TD
-400 LLTQCRASLTASLT
+400 LVMQCRAAIEAKTDKKDANPNSKLQPSTMSESKTSCPNIGREGVYCREQKGTASNDFV
-414 KSKNGEYNKA
+414 SMKA
-424 DDKLRPSVMMA
+424 
-435 GAAEDMDAAN
+435 
-445 KACSNMIGST
+445 IT
-455 LSGAATGGFIG
+455 
-466 AAWGAAKK
+466 
-474 AASCLTTNSKA
+474 
-485 EEHFSTFA
+485 
-493 ALANKFNLSSS
+493 NKFNIRTDS
-504 ENWRTLATLHN
+504 NWRSLSQTNN
-515 NTTDETVINS
+515 NTTDENVIN
-525 AIRTLSYQQGKVTA
+525 AAKRTLSYQQGKVTA
-539 SELGASVVFA
+539 SELGASVVFSLA
-549 LSSIVNLL
+549 AIVNLL

-775 DKAALDRDGKP
+775 DKAALDKDGKP

-793 EAEKAAGGNEAKDGR
+793 EAEKAAGGNEAKDEKSQ
-808 AQTEEAVRDR
+808 AEETVRDR

-841 ASDGGR
+841 ASDEGR

-855 DKHAED
+855 DKHAEET
-861 AVRDRFRKEL
+861 VRDRFRKEL

-1013 VDDLARFNHERRVY
+1013 VDDLARFNHEQRVY

-1036 AKRARLRESLAAQG
+1036 AKRAQLRESLAAQG

-1186 GPDARTVL
+1186 GPDARAVL

-1283 LTQQAAAQGLSGT
+1283 FTEQAAAQGLSGT

-1314 VRAQALSMNPQVA
+1314 IRAQALSMNPQVA

-1440 LGAAKAAVMGSGS
+1440 LGAAKAAVMGSRS
-1453 VRTAGAVASAV
+1453 IQTAGAVASAV

-1485 TAALASIDLPAAVMT
+1485 TAALAPIDLPVAAMAAT
-1500 AAAAAAVHTMASPNG
+1500 AALAVHTLASPNG
-1515 HVRKAVGFAKPAAR
+1515 HVHKAVGFAKPIAR

-1553 PAVAD
+1553 PATAD

-1573 PAAAPDGRPPAFVPP
+1573 PAAASDGRPPAFIPP

-1594 AADPTTRDG
+1594 AADPATRDG

-1616 AVMDDEG
+1616 AVMNDEG
-1623 LASPDTAVG
+1623 LASPDTAVR
-1632 LNRGQ
+1632 LNHGQ

-1659 AGDSA
+1659 AEDSA

-1708 MDAATAVH
+1708 MDAATAIH

-1726 SMGIGVAD
+1726 SMGIDVAD

-1750 TGGGDAVADAA
+1750 TGGASAVADAA
-1761 QAIHDAGGADAR
+1761 QAIHDAGGADTK

-1817 TPSAAQSPASTIEA
+1817 TPSAAQSPASTAEA

>member
-1 MELNATITLAA
+1 MDLNTTVTLAKDA
-12 ADLTSR
+12 GANTG
-18 DGDSNVCSHGLD
+18 DGSTTVCNQLD

-38 NTIGGLTSRVDDVSM
+38 NTIGGLTSRVDDVSL

-87 MADGSS
+87 MADGST
-93 AMTDTFGKMANRFTG
+93 AMLDSFGKMANRFTG

-125 LVVGTSLWRYIHN
+125 LVVGTSLWRYVHN
-138 GTIQAFGQRMVALIL
+138 GTVQAFGQRMVALIL

-169 ETPTTLTPYWMVNT
+169 ETPATLTPYWMVTT

-197 ALVQGFD
+197 ALVDEFD
-204 SGGTFLA
+204 HGGTFLA
-211 HDYSKNATGDLLS
+211 HDYSKNTTGDLLS
-224 CRNYLHQLHLENST
+224 CRNYLHELHVLNQKAAAIDN
-238 HMKSNGHA
+238 KSR
-246 NDTVLTAMNTMWE
+246 DMVLTAMNTMWE

-273 GVNADQVFCRVPEYR
+273 GENADQVFCRVSEYR
-288 AGATADDMALITKY
+288 AGVTAQ
-302 AISNAYDDK
+302 N
-311 QPAGHF
+311 
-317 SADGDMMAYIPNLWE
+317 MAYITDQAVNDGSNNKANVARDGGLGDAMAWHPDLWE
-332 GAIGTKAD
+332 AD
-340 QKVANEDVGLD
+340 LDDKDSTKVANEDVFLD
-351 RWVTMWDVCGFGKQR
+351 RWVTMWDVCGYGKQR
-366 NSLYI
+366 NNLYA
-371 RSGWAFVNSVEGDN
+371 RSGWAFVNSIEGSD
-385 RGIDSSG
+385 RGVDESGAPSSDKNG
-392 NPASDTTD
+392 TD
-400 LLTQCRASLTASLT
+400 LVMQCRAAIEAKTTKTGGLNSKLQPSAMSENKTSCPKIGRESVYCREQKGTASNDFV
-414 KSKNGEYNKA
+414 SMKA
-424 DDKLRPSVMMA
+424 
-435 GAAEDMDAAN
+435 
-445 KACSNMIGST
+445 IT
-455 LSGAATGGFIG
+455 
-466 AAWGAAKK
+466 
-474 AASCLTTNSKA
+474 
-485 EEHFSTFA
+485 
-493 ALANKFNLSSS
+493 NKFNIRTDS
-504 ENWRTLATLHN
+504 NWRSLSQTNN
-515 NTTDETVINS
+515 NTTDENVIN
-525 AIRTLSYQQGKVTA
+525 AAKRTLSYQQGKVTA
-539 SELGASVVFA
+539 SELGASVVFS

-618 LAASTGC
+618 LVASTGC

-775 DKAALDRDGKP
+775 DKAALDKDGKP

-808 AQTEEAVRDR
+808 TQAEETVRDR

-841 ASDGGR
+841 ASDEGR

-871 EAKGLKGGKL
+871 EAKGLKGRKL

-889 ASDEGRKAVD
+889 DSDEGRKAVD

-954 SALADKLHDEA
+954 SALADRLHDEA

-1013 VDDLARFNHERRVY
+1013 VDNLARYNHEQRVY

-1132 RTMDADSPDFQST
+1132 RTMDANSPDFQST
-1145 LEANVDSIMRAN
+1145 LESNVDSIMRAN

-1186 GPDARTVL
+1186 GPDARAVL
-1194 DQRMAAERE
+1194 DRRMAAERE

-1283 LTQQAAAQGLSGT
+1283 FTEQAAAQGLSGT

-1327 AQAADARARAVDQA
+1327 AQAADVRARAVDQA
-1341 TVSLMRTGAYADTA
+1341 TVSLMRIGAYADTA

-1418 LAETNATLRG
+1418 LAETNSTLHG

-1453 VRTAGAVASAV
+1453 VRTAGAAASAV

-1478 PVAMAAA
+1478 PVVMAAA
-1485 TAALASIDLPAAVMT
+1485 TAALAPIDLPVTAMAAT
-1500 AAAAAAVHTMASPNG
+1500 AALVSHTLASPNG
-1515 HVRKAVGFAKPAAR
+1515 HVRKAVGFAKPIAR

-1623 LASPDTAVG
+1623 LASPDTAVR

-1664 YPPAPRGGLE
+1664 YPPAPQGGLE
-1674 MREVPAPAPA
+1674 MRKVPAPAPA
-1684 EALAAVSS
+1684 EALSAVSS

-1698 AVEAYAQTTG
+1698 AVEAYAQTID
-1708 MDAATAVH
+1708 MDAATAIH

-1726 SMGIGVAD
+1726 SMGIDVAD

-1750 TGGGDAVADAA
+1750 AGGGDAVANAA
-1761 QAIHDAGGADAR
+1761 QAIHDAGGADAK

-1780 GAMPR
+1780 DAMPR

-1791 TVAAPQAP
+1791 AARPVAATQAP
-1799 RRAASPSAPA
+1799 RRAASSSAPT
-1809 AMPPHPVE
+1809 AMPPRPAE
-1817 TPSAAQSPASTIEA
+1817 TPLAPQSPASAAGAMRSDLSEMIQ
-1831 TPSAPRSGSASRG
+1831 RSGNPVMADLAGSSILSVLGVDAMDGMNAPETSKAFYKDPVGTLRANGVPDEEIGELGRLIRG
-1844 RHDGA
+1844 FDG
-1849 SYAKARSDAARRG
+1849 
-1862 GDGSERPA
+1862 ERP
-1870 MASAD
+1870 SEFED
-1875 KATAMRAD
+1875 QVAD
-1883 MDAAATP
+1883 M
-1890 KTVHDGPSRPAGGE
+1890 HRRFMERG
-1904 SAPHEGPAA
+1904 
-1913 DK
+1913 

>member
-1 MELNATITLAA
+1 MDLNTTVTLAID
-12 ADLTSR
+12 ADANTG
-18 DGDSNVCSHGLD
+18 DGSTTVCNQLD

-38 NTIGGLTSRVDDVSM
+38 NTIGGLTSRVDDVSL
-53 FNPRSWFEAVPA
+53 FNPRSWFETVPA

-87 MADGSS
+87 MADGST
-93 AMTDTFGKMANRFTG
+93 AMLDSFGKMANRFTG

-125 LVVGTSLWRYIHN
+125 LVVGTSLWRYVHN
-138 GTIQAFGQRMVALIL
+138 GTVQAFGQRMVALIL

-169 ETPTTLTPYWMVNT
+169 ETPATLTPYWMVTT

-197 ALVQGFD
+197 ALVDEFD
-204 SGGTFLA
+204 HGGTFLA
-211 HDYSKNATGDLLS
+211 HDYSKNTTGDLLS
-224 CRNYLHQLHLENST
+224 CRNYLHELHVLNQKAAAIDN
-238 HMKSNGHA
+238 KSR
-246 NDTVLTAMNTMWE
+246 DTVLTAMNTMWE

-273 GVNADQVFCRVPEYR
+273 GENADQVFCRVSEYR
-288 AGATADDMALITKY
+288 AGVTAQ
-302 AISNAYDDK
+302 N
-311 QPAGHF
+311 
-317 SADGDMMAYIPNLWE
+317 MAYITDQAVKDGSNNKANVAWDGSLGDAMAWHPDLWE
-332 GAIGTKAD
+332 AD
-340 QKVANEDVGLD
+340 LDDKDSTKVANEDVFLD
-351 RWVTMWDVCGFGKQR
+351 RWVTMWDVCGYGKQR
-366 NSLYI
+366 NNLYA
-371 RSGWAFVNSVEGDN
+371 RSGWAFVNSIEGSD
-385 RGIDSSG
+385 RGVDESGAPSSDKNG
-392 NPASDTTD
+392 TD
-400 LLTQCRASLTASLT
+400 LVMQCRAAIEAKTTKTGGLNSKLQPSAMSENKTSCPKIGRESVYCREQKGTASNDFV
-414 KSKNGEYNKA
+414 SMKA
-424 DDKLRPSVMMA
+424 
-435 GAAEDMDAAN
+435 
-445 KACSNMIGST
+445 IT
-455 LSGAATGGFIG
+455 
-466 AAWGAAKK
+466 
-474 AASCLTTNSKA
+474 
-485 EEHFSTFA
+485 
-493 ALANKFNLSSS
+493 NKFNIRTDS
-504 ENWRTLATLHN
+504 NWRSLSQTNN
-515 NTTDETVINS
+515 NTTDENVIN
-525 AIRTLSYQQGKVTA
+525 AAKRTLSYQQGKVTA
-539 SELGASVVFA
+539 SELGASVVFS

-618 LAASTGC
+618 LVASTGC

-775 DKAALDRDGKP
+775 DKAALDKDGKP

-808 AQTEEAVRDR
+808 TQAEETVRDR

-829 GEELEKALDERM
+829 GEELEKALD
-841 ASDGGR
+841 
-847 KAVADHLR
+847 
-855 DKHAED
+855 
-861 AVRDRFRKEL
+861 
-871 EAKGLKGGKL
+871 
-881 EKALDAAM
+881 AAM
-889 ASDEGRKAVD
+889 DSDEGRKAVD

-954 SALADKLHDEA
+954 SALADRLHDEA

-1013 VDDLARFNHERRVY
+1013 VDNLARFNHEQRVY

-1132 RTMDADSPDFQST
+1132 RTMDANSPDFQST
-1145 LEANVDSIMRAN
+1145 LESNVDSIMRAN

-1186 GPDARTVL
+1186 GPDARAVL
-1194 DQRMAAERE
+1194 DRRMAAERE

-1283 LTQQAAAQGLSGT
+1283 FTEQAAAQGLSGT

-1327 AQAADARARAVDQA
+1327 AQAADVRARAVDQA
-1341 TVSLMRTGAYADTA
+1341 TVSLMRIGAYADTA

-1418 LAETNATLRG
+1418 LAETNSTLHG

-1453 VRTAGAVASAV
+1453 VRTAGAAASAV

-1478 PVAMAAA
+1478 PVVMAAA
-1485 TAALASIDLPAAVMT
+1485 TAALAPIDLPVTAMAAT
-1500 AAAAAAVHTMASPNG
+1500 AALVSHTLASPNG
-1515 HVRKAVGFAKPAAR
+1515 HVHKAVEFAKPAAR

-1534 AREDMTPLN
+1534 ARENMTPLN

-1623 LASPDTAVG
+1623 LASPDTAVR

-1664 YPPAPRGGLE
+1664 YPPAPQGGLE
-1674 MREVPAPAPA
+1674 MRKVPAPAPA
-1684 EALAAVSS
+1684 EALSAVSS

-1698 AVEAYAQTTG
+1698 AVEAYAQTID
-1708 MDAATAVH
+1708 MDAATAIH

-1726 SMGIGVAD
+1726 SMGIDVAD

-1750 TGGGDAVADAA
+1750 AGGGDAVANAA
-1761 QAIHDAGGADAR
+1761 QAIHDAGGADAK

-1780 GAMPR
+1780 DAMPR

-1791 TVAAPQAP
+1791 AARPVAATQAP
-1799 RRAASPSAPA
+1799 RRAASSSAPT
-1809 AMPPHPVE
+1809 AMPPRPAE
-1817 TPSAAQSPASTIEA
+1817 TPLAPQSPASAAGAMRSDLSEMIQ
-1831 TPSAPRSGSASRG
+1831 RSGNPVMADLAGSSILSVLGVDAMDGMNAPETSKAFYKDPVGTLRANGVPDEEIGELGRLIRG
-1844 RHDGA
+1844 FDG
-1849 SYAKARSDAARRG
+1849 
-1862 GDGSERPA
+1862 ERP
-1870 MASAD
+1870 SEFED
-1875 KATAMRAD
+1875 QVAD
-1883 MDAAATP
+1883 M
-1890 KTVHDGPSRPAGGE
+1890 HRRFMERG
-1904 SAPHEGPAA
+1904 
-1913 DK
+1913 

>member
-1 MELNATITLAA
+1 MDLNTTVTLAMNA
-12 ADLTSR
+12 SANTD
-18 DGDSNVCSHGLD
+18 DGSKTVCNQLD

-38 NTIGGLTSRVDDVSM
+38 NTIGGLTSRVDDVSL

-87 MADGSS
+87 MADGSA
-93 AMTDTFGKMANRFTG
+93 AMLDSFGKMANRFTG

-169 ETPTTLTPYWMVNT
+169 EKPATLTPYWMVTT
-183 TSKYIGDVAGSASD
+183 TSKYIGDVAGSAAD
-197 ALVQGFD
+197 TLVDEFD
-204 SGGTFLA
+204 HGGTFLA
-211 HDYSKNATGDLLS
+211 HDFSKNATGDLLS
-224 CRNYLHQLHLENST
+224 CRNYLHELHALNQKAAAIDN
-238 HMKSNGHA
+238 KSR
-246 NDTVLTAMNTMWE
+246 DTVLTAMNTMWE

-273 GVNADQVFCRVPEYR
+273 GENADQVFCRVPEYR
-288 AGATADDMALITKY
+288 AGVTAQ
-302 AISNAYDDK
+302 N
-311 QPAGHF
+311 
-317 SADGDMMAYIPNLWE
+317 MAYITDQAVNDGSNNKANVAWGGGLGDAMAWHPDLWE
-332 GAIGTKAD
+332 AD
-340 QKVANEDVGLD
+340 LDNKDSTKVANEDVFLD
-351 RWVTMWDVCGFGKQR
+351 RWVTMWDVCGYGKQR
-366 NSLYI
+366 NNLYA
-371 RSGWAFVNSVEGDN
+371 RSGWAFVNSIEGSD
-385 RGIDSSG
+385 RGVDKSGAPSSDKNG
-392 NPASDTTD
+392 TD
-400 LLTQCRASLTASLT
+400 LVMQCRAAIEAKTDKKDANPNSKLQPSAMSENKTSCPKIGRESVYCREQKGTASDDFV
-414 KSKNGEYNKA
+414 SMKA
-424 DDKLRPSVMMA
+424 
-435 GAAEDMDAAN
+435 
-445 KACSNMIGST
+445 IT
-455 LSGAATGGFIG
+455 
-466 AAWGAAKK
+466 
-474 AASCLTTNSKA
+474 
-485 EEHFSTFA
+485 
-493 ALANKFNLSSS
+493 NKFNIRTDS
-504 ENWRTLATLHN
+504 NWRSLSQTNN
-515 NTTDETVINS
+515 NTTDENVIN
-525 AIRTLSYQQGKVTA
+525 AAKRTLSYQQGKVTA
-539 SELGASVVFA
+539 SELGASVVFS
-549 LSSIVNLL
+549 LSAIVNLL

-574 CLVAA
+574 CLIAA

-775 DKAALDRDGKP
+775 DKAALDKDGKP

-793 EAEKAAGGNEAKDGR
+793 EAEKAAGGNEAKDEKSQ
-808 AQTEEAVRDR
+808 AEENVRDR
-818 FRKELEAKGLK
+818 FRKKLEAKGLK

-841 ASDGGR
+841 VSDEGR

-871 EAKGLKGGKL
+871 EAKGLKGRKL

-1013 VDDLARFNHERRVY
+1013 VDDLARFNHEQRVY
-1027 GDDIRRAED
+1027 GGDIRQAED
-1036 AKRARLRESLAAQG
+1036 AKRAQLRESLAAQG

-1132 RTMDADSPDFQST
+1132 RTMDTDSPDFQST

-1186 GPDARTVL
+1186 GPDARAVL

-1366 LTTQYVS
+1366 LTTRYVS

-1440 LGAAKAAVMGSGS
+1440 LGAAKAAVMGSRS

-1485 TAALASIDLPAAVMT
+1485 TAALAPIDLPVTAMAAT
-1500 AAAAAAVHTMASPNG
+1500 AALASHTLASPNG
-1515 HVRKAVGFAKPAAR
+1515 HVRKAVGFAKPIAR

-1553 PAVAD
+1553 PATAD
-1558 PMADMPTMIPRPAPT
+1558 PMADMPTTIPRPAPT

-1594 AADPTTRDG
+1594 AADPATRDG

-1623 LASPDTAVG
+1623 LASPDTAVR

-1659 AGDSA
+1659 AEDPA
-1664 YPPAPRGGLE
+1664 YPPAPRGGPE
-1674 MREVPAPAPA
+1674 MRKVPAPAPA

-1726 SMGIGVAD
+1726 SMGISVAD

-1761 QAIHDAGGADAR
+1761 QAIHDAGGADAK

-1785 SARPAP
+1785 STRPAP

-1799 RRAASPSAPA
+1799 RRAASSSAPA
-1809 AMPPHPVE
+1809 AMPPHPAE
-1817 TPSAAQSPASTIEA
+1817 TPLTPQSPASAAGA
-1831 TPSAPRSGSASRG
+1831 TPSAPRSGSASQG

-1890 KTVHDGPSRPAGGE
+1890 KTAHDGPSKPAGGE

>member
-1 MELNATITLAA
+1 MDLNTTVTLA
-12 ADLTSR
+12 R
-18 DGDSNVCSHGLD
+18 DAGANTGDGSKTVCNQLD

-38 NTIGGLTSRVDDVSM
+38 NTIGGLTSRVDDVSL

-87 MADGSS
+87 MADGST
-93 AMTDTFGKMANRFTG
+93 AMLDSFGKMANRFTG

-116 WRILSMAII
+116 WHILSMAII

-138 GTIQAFGQRMVALIL
+138 GTVQAFGQRMVALIL

-169 ETPTTLTPYWMVNT
+169 EKPATLTPYWMVTT

-197 ALVQGFD
+197 ALVDKFD
-204 SGGTFLA
+204 HGGTFLA
-211 HDYSKNATGDLLS
+211 HDFSKHPTGDLLS
-224 CRNYLHQLHLENST
+224 CRNYLHELHALNQKAAAIDN
-238 HMKSNGHA
+238 KSR
-246 NDTVLTAMNTMWE
+246 DTVLTAMNTMWE

-273 GVNADQVFCRVPEYR
+273 GENADQVFCRVPEYR
-288 AGATADDMALITKY
+288 AGVTAQ
-302 AISNAYDDK
+302 N
-311 QPAGHF
+311 
-317 SADGDMMAYIPNLWE
+317 MAYITDQAVNDGSNNKVNVAWGGGLGDAMAWHPDLWE
-332 GAIGTKAD
+332 AD
-340 QKVANEDVGLD
+340 LDNKDSTKVANEDVFLD
-351 RWVTMWDVCGFGKQR
+351 RWVTMWDVCGYGKQR
-366 NSLYI
+366 NNLYA
-371 RSGWAFVNSVEGDN
+371 RSGWAFVNSIEGSD
-385 RGIDSSG
+385 RGVDKSGAPSSDKNG
-392 NPASDTTD
+392 TD
-400 LLTQCRASLTASLT
+400 LVMQCRAAIEAKTDKKDTNPNSKLQPSAMSENKTSCPKIGRESVYCREQKGTASDDFV
-414 KSKNGEYNKA
+414 SMKA
-424 DDKLRPSVMMA
+424 
-435 GAAEDMDAAN
+435 
-445 KACSNMIGST
+445 IT
-455 LSGAATGGFIG
+455 
-466 AAWGAAKK
+466 
-474 AASCLTTNSKA
+474 
-485 EEHFSTFA
+485 
-493 ALANKFNLSSS
+493 NKFNIRTDS
-504 ENWRTLATLHN
+504 NWRSLSQTNN
-515 NTTDETVINS
+515 NTTDENVIN
-525 AIRTLSYQQGKVTA
+525 AAKRTLSYQQGKVTA
-539 SELGASVVFA
+539 SELGASVVFS

-618 LAASTGC
+618 LVASTGC

-775 DKAALDRDGKP
+775 DKAALDKDGKP

-793 EAEKAAGGNEAKDGR
+793 EAEKAAGGNEAKDEKSQ
-808 AQTEEAVRDR
+808 AEETVRDR

-829 GEELEKALDERM
+829 GEELEKALDER
-841 ASDGGR
+841 
-847 KAVADHLR
+847 
-855 DKHAED
+855 
-861 AVRDRFRKEL
+861 
-871 EAKGLKGGKL
+871 
-881 EKALDAAM
+881 M

-1013 VDDLARFNHERRVY
+1013 VDDLARFNHEQRVY

-1186 GPDARTVL
+1186 GPDARAVL
-1194 DQRMAAERE
+1194 DRRMAAERE

-1366 LTTQYVS
+1366 LATQYVS

-1435 SGSGN
+1435 SGAGS
-1440 LGAAKAAVMGSGS
+1440 LGAAKAAVMGSRS

-1485 TAALASIDLPAAVMT
+1485 TAALAPIDLPVTVMAAT
-1500 AAAAAAVHTMASPNG
+1500 AALASHMLASPNG
-1515 HVRKAVGFAKPAAR
+1515 HVRKAVGFAKPIAR

-1553 PAVAD
+1553 PATAG
-1558 PMADMPTMIPRPAPT
+1558 PMADMPTMIPT

-1594 AADPTTRDG
+1594 AADPATRDG

-1623 LASPDTAVG
+1623 LASPDTAVR

-1649 EAAGYNAAHG
+1649 EAAGYNAVHG
-1659 AGDSA
+1659 AGDSV

-1726 SMGIGVAD
+1726 SMGISVAD

-1761 QAIHDAGGADAR
+1761 QAIHDAGGADAKV
-1773 AALGIIR
+1773 ALGIIR

-1785 SARPAP
+1785 STPARPAP
-1791 TVAAPQAP
+1791 TVV
-1799 RRAASPSAPA
+1799 SSAR
-1809 AMPPHPVE
+1809 
-1817 TPSAAQSPASTIEA
+1817 PSAAQSPASTAEA

-1844 RHDGA
+1844 RHDGV

-1890 KTVHDGPSRPAGGE
+1890 KTVHDGPSRPACGE

>member
-1 MELNATITLAA
+1 MDLNTTVTLAMNA
-12 ADLTSR
+12 SANTD
-18 DGDSNVCSHGLD
+18 DGSKTVCNQLD

-38 NTIGGLTSRVDDVSM
+38 NTIGGLTSRVDDVSL

-87 MADGSS
+87 MADGSA
-93 AMTDTFGKMANRFTG
+93 AMLDSFGKMANRFTG

-169 ETPTTLTPYWMVNT
+169 EKPATLTPYWMVTT

-197 ALVQGFD
+197 ALVDEFD
-204 SGGTFLA
+204 HGGTFLA
-211 HDYSKNATGDLLS
+211 HDFSKNATGDLLS
-224 CRNYLHQLHLENST
+224 CRNYLHELHALNQKAAAIDN
-238 HMKSNGHA
+238 KSR
-246 NDTVLTAMNTMWE
+246 DTVLTAMNTMWE

-273 GVNADQVFCRVPEYR
+273 GENADQVFCRVPEYR
-288 AGATADDMALITKY
+288 AGVTAQ
-302 AISNAYDDK
+302 N
-311 QPAGHF
+311 
-317 SADGDMMAYIPNLWE
+317 MAYITDQAVNDGSPNKANVAWGGGLGDAMAWHPDLWE
-332 GAIGTKAD
+332 AD
-340 QKVANEDVGLD
+340 LDDKDSTKVANEDVFLD
-351 RWVTMWDVCGFGKQR
+351 RWVTMWDVCGYGKQR
-366 NSLYI
+366 NNLYA
-371 RSGWAFVNSVEGDN
+371 RSGWAFVNSIEGSD
-385 RGIDSSG
+385 RGVDKSGDPSSDKNG
-392 NPASDTTD
+392 TD
-400 LLTQCRASLTASLT
+400 LVMQCRAAIEAKTDKKDANPNSKLQPSTMFENKTSCPKIGRESVYCREQKGTASNDFV
-414 KSKNGEYNKA
+414 SMKA
-424 DDKLRPSVMMA
+424 
-435 GAAEDMDAAN
+435 
-445 KACSNMIGST
+445 IT
-455 LSGAATGGFIG
+455 
-466 AAWGAAKK
+466 
-474 AASCLTTNSKA
+474 
-485 EEHFSTFA
+485 
-493 ALANKFNLSSS
+493 NKFNIRTDS
-504 ENWRTLATLHN
+504 NWRSLSQTNN
-515 NTTDETVINS
+515 NTTDENVIN
-525 AIRTLSYQQGKVTA
+525 AAKRTLSYQQGKVTA
-539 SELGASVVFA
+539 SELGASVVFSLA
-549 LSSIVNLL
+549 AIVNLL

-680 SGEGLFRMIGGQAIM
+680 SGEGLFKMIGGQAIM

-775 DKAALDRDGKP
+775 DKAALDKDGKP

-793 EAEKAAGGNEAKDGR
+793 EAEKATGGNEAKDEKSQ
-808 AQTEEAVRDR
+808 AEETVRDR

-841 ASDGGR
+841 ASDEGR

-1013 VDDLARFNHERRVY
+1013 VDDLARFNHEQRVY

-1036 AKRARLRESLAAQG
+1036 AKRAQLRESLAAQG

-1186 GPDARTVL
+1186 GPDARAVL

-1283 LTQQAAAQGLSGT
+1283 FTEQAAAQGLSGT

-1440 LGAAKAAVMGSGS
+1440 LGAAKAAVMGSRS

-1485 TAALASIDLPAAVMT
+1485 TAALAPIDLPVAAMAAT
-1500 AAAAAAVHTMASPNG
+1500 AALAVHTLASPNG
-1515 HVRKAVGFAKPAAR
+1515 HVHKAVGFAKPIAR

-1553 PAVAD
+1553 PATAD

-1573 PAAAPDGRPPAFVPP
+1573 PAAASDGRPPAFIPP

-1594 AADPTTRDG
+1594 AADPATRDG

-1616 AVMDDEG
+1616 AVMNDEG
-1623 LASPDTAVG
+1623 LASPDTAVR
-1632 LNRGQ
+1632 LNHGQ

-1659 AGDSA
+1659 AEDSA

-1674 MREVPAPAPA
+1674 MRKVPAPAPA

-1708 MDAATAVH
+1708 MDAATAIH

-1726 SMGIGVAD
+1726 SMGIDVAD

-1761 QAIHDAGGADAR
+1761 QAIHDAGGADTK

-1799 RRAASPSAPA
+1799 RRAASSSAPA

-1817 TPSAAQSPASTIEA
+1817 TPSAAQSPASTAEA

>member
-1 MELNATITLAA
+1 MDLNTTVTLAKDA
-12 ADLTSR
+12 GTNTG
-18 DGDSNVCSHGLD
+18 DGSTTVCNQLD

-38 NTIGGLTSRVDDVSM
+38 NTIGGLTSRVDDVGL
-53 FNPRSWFEAVPA
+53 FNPRSWFEAMPA

-87 MADGSS
+87 MADGST
-93 AMTDTFGKMANRFTG
+93 AMLDSFGKMANRFTG

-125 LVVGTSLWRYIHN
+125 LVVGTSLWRYVHN
-138 GTIQAFGQRMVALIL
+138 GTVQAFGQRMVALIL

-169 ETPTTLTPYWMVNT
+169 ETPATLTPYWMVTT

-197 ALVQGFD
+197 ALVDEFD
-204 SGGTFLA
+204 HGGTFLA
-211 HDYSKNATGDLLS
+211 HDYSKNTTGDLLS
-224 CRNYLHQLHLENST
+224 CRNYLHELHALNQKAAAIDN
-238 HMKSNGHA
+238 KSR
-246 NDTVLTAMNTMWE
+246 DTVLTAMNTMWE

-273 GVNADQVFCRVPEYR
+273 GENADQVFCRVPEYR
-288 AGATADDMALITKY
+288 AGVTAQ
-302 AISNAYDDK
+302 N
-311 QPAGHF
+311 
-317 SADGDMMAYIPNLWE
+317 MAYITDQAVNDGSNNKANANVAWDGGLGDAIAWHPDLWE
-332 GAIGTKAD
+332 AD
-340 QKVANEDVGLD
+340 LDDKDSTKVANEDVFLD
-351 RWVTMWDVCGFGKQR
+351 RWVTMWDVCGYGKQR
-366 NSLYI
+366 NNLYA
-371 RSGWAFVNSVEGDN
+371 RSGWAFVNSIEGSD
-385 RGIDSSG
+385 RGVDESGAPSSDKNG
-392 NPASDTTD
+392 TD
-400 LLTQCRASLTASLT
+400 LVMQCRAAIEAKTTKTGGLNSKLQPSAMSENKTSCPKIGRESVYCREQKGTASNDFV
-414 KSKNGEYNKA
+414 SMKA
-424 DDKLRPSVMMA
+424 
-435 GAAEDMDAAN
+435 
-445 KACSNMIGST
+445 IT
-455 LSGAATGGFIG
+455 
-466 AAWGAAKK
+466 
-474 AASCLTTNSKA
+474 
-485 EEHFSTFA
+485 
-493 ALANKFNLSSS
+493 NKFNIRTDS
-504 ENWRTLATLHN
+504 NWRSLSQTNN
-515 NTTDETVINS
+515 NTTDENVINS

-594 KGKRAVVNAAKRV
+594 RGKRAVVNAAKRV

-618 LAASTGC
+618 LVASTGC

-793 EAEKAAGGNEAKDGR
+793 EAEKAAGGDGTKDGR

-841 ASDGGR
+841 ASDEGR

-871 EAKGLKGGKL
+871 EAKGLKGRKL

-889 ASDEGRKAVD
+889 NSDEGRKAVD

-1013 VDDLARFNHERRVY
+1013 VDDLARFNHEQRVY

-1100 HIAAYKPDAAELAQ
+1100 HIAAYKPDATELAQ

-1132 RTMDADSPDFQST
+1132 RTMDANSPDFQST

-1186 GPDARTVL
+1186 GPDARAVL
-1194 DQRMAAERE
+1194 DRRMAAERE

-1219 RARGNVLTESGMA
+1219 RARANVLTESGMA

-1341 TVSLMRTGAYADTA
+1341 TVSLMRIGAYADTA

-1418 LAETNATLRG
+1418 LAETNSTLHG

-1478 PVAMAAA
+1478 PVVMAAA
-1485 TAALASIDLPAAVMT
+1485 TAALAPIDLPVTAMAAT
-1500 AAAAAAVHTMASPNG
+1500 AALVSHTLASPNG
-1515 HVRKAVGFAKPAAR
+1515 HVHKAVEFAKPAAR

-1534 AREDMTPLN
+1534 ARENMTPLN

-1573 PAAAPDGRPPAFVPP
+1573 PAATPDGRPPAFVPP

-1623 LASPDTAVG
+1623 LASPDTAVR

-1664 YPPAPRGGLE
+1664 YPPAPQGGLE
-1674 MREVPAPAPA
+1674 MRKVPAPAPA

-1726 SMGIGVAD
+1726 SMGIDVAD

-1761 QAIHDAGGADAR
+1761 QAIHDAGGADAE
-1773 AALGIIR
+1773 AALGFIR

-1785 SARPAP
+1785 STPARPAP

-1799 RRAASPSAPA
+1799 RRAASSSAPA

-1890 KTVHDGPSRPAGGE
+1890 KTAHDGPSRPAGGE

>member
-1 MELNATITLAA
+1 MDLNTTVTLAKDA
-12 ADLTSR
+12 GANTG
-18 DGDSNVCSHGLD
+18 DGSTTVCNQLD

-38 NTIGGLTSRVDDVSM
+38 NTIGGLTSRVDDVSL

-87 MADGSS
+87 MADGST
-93 AMTDTFGKMANRFTG
+93 AMLDSFGKMANRFTG

-125 LVVGTSLWRYIHN
+125 LVVGTSLWRYVHN
-138 GTIQAFGQRMVALIL
+138 GTVQAFGQRMVALIL

-169 ETPTTLTPYWMVNT
+169 ETPATLTPYWMVTT

-197 ALVQGFD
+197 ALVDEFD
-204 SGGTFLA
+204 HGGTFLA
-211 HDYSKNATGDLLS
+211 HDYSKNTTGDLLS
-224 CRNYLHQLHLENST
+224 CRNYLHELHVLNQKAAAIDN
-238 HMKSNGHA
+238 KSR
-246 NDTVLTAMNTMWE
+246 DMVLTAMNTMWE

-273 GVNADQVFCRVPEYR
+273 GENADQVFCRVSEYR
-288 AGATADDMALITKY
+288 AGVTAQ
-302 AISNAYDDK
+302 N
-311 QPAGHF
+311 
-317 SADGDMMAYIPNLWE
+317 MAYITDQAVNDGSNNKANVARDGGLGDAMAWHPDLWE
-332 GAIGTKAD
+332 AD
-340 QKVANEDVGLD
+340 LDDKDSTKVANEDVFLD
-351 RWVTMWDVCGFGKQR
+351 RWVTMWDVCGYGKQR
-366 NSLYI
+366 NNLYA
-371 RSGWAFVNSVEGDN
+371 RSGWAFVNSIEGSD
-385 RGIDSSG
+385 RGVDESGAPSSDKNG
-392 NPASDTTD
+392 TD
-400 LLTQCRASLTASLT
+400 LVMQCRAAIEAKTTKTGGLNSKLQPSAMSENKTSCPKIGRESVYCREQKGTASNDFV
-414 KSKNGEYNKA
+414 SMKA
-424 DDKLRPSVMMA
+424 
-435 GAAEDMDAAN
+435 
-445 KACSNMIGST
+445 IT
-455 LSGAATGGFIG
+455 
-466 AAWGAAKK
+466 
-474 AASCLTTNSKA
+474 
-485 EEHFSTFA
+485 
-493 ALANKFNLSSS
+493 NKFNIRTDS
-504 ENWRTLATLHN
+504 NWRSLSQTNN
-515 NTTDETVINS
+515 NTTDENVIN
-525 AIRTLSYQQGKVTA
+525 AAKRTLSYQQGKVTA
-539 SELGASVVFA
+539 SELGASVVFS

-618 LAASTGC
+618 LVASTGC

-775 DKAALDRDGKP
+775 DKAALDKDGKP

-808 AQTEEAVRDR
+808 TQAEETVRDR

-841 ASDGGR
+841 ASDEGR

-871 EAKGLKGGKL
+871 EAKGLKGRKL

-889 ASDEGRKAVD
+889 DSDEGRKAVD

-913 QAEKAVRDRFRK
+913 QAEEAVRDRFRK

-954 SALADKLHDEA
+954 SALADRLHDEA

-1013 VDDLARFNHERRVY
+1013 VDNLARYNHEQRVY

-1132 RTMDADSPDFQST
+1132 RTMDTDSPDFQST

-1186 GPDARTVL
+1186 GPDARAVL
-1194 DQRMAAERE
+1194 DRRMAAERE

-1283 LTQQAAAQGLSGT
+1283 FTEQAAAQGLSGT

-1327 AQAADARARAVDQA
+1327 AQAADVRARAVDQA
-1341 TVSLMRTGAYADTA
+1341 TVSLMRIGAYADTA

-1418 LAETNATLRG
+1418 LAETNSTLHG

-1453 VRTAGAVASAV
+1453 VRTAGAAASAV

-1478 PVAMAAA
+1478 PVVMAAA
-1485 TAALASIDLPAAVMT
+1485 TAALAPIDLPVTAMAAT
-1500 AAAAAAVHTMASPNG
+1500 AALVSHTLASPNG
-1515 HVRKAVGFAKPAAR
+1515 YVHKAVEFAKPAAR

-1623 LASPDTAVG
+1623 LASPDTAVR

-1664 YPPAPRGGLE
+1664 YPPAPQGGLE
-1674 MREVPAPAPA
+1674 MRKVPAPAPA
-1684 EALAAVSS
+1684 EALSAVSS

-1698 AVEAYAQTTG
+1698 AVEAYAQTID
-1708 MDAATAVH
+1708 MDAATAIH

-1726 SMGIGVAD
+1726 SMGIDVAD

-1750 TGGGDAVADAA
+1750 AGGGDAVANAA
-1761 QAIHDAGGADAR
+1761 QAIHDAGGADAK

-1780 GAMPR
+1780 DAMPR

-1791 TVAAPQAP
+1791 AARPVAATQAP
-1799 RRAASPSAPA
+1799 RRAASSSAPT
-1809 AMPPHPVE
+1809 AMPPRPAE
-1817 TPSAAQSPASTIEA
+1817 TPLAPQSPASAAGAMRSDLSEMIQ
-1831 TPSAPRSGSASRG
+1831 RSGNPVMADLAGSSILSVLGVDAMDGMNAPETSKAFYKDPVGTLRANGVPDEEIGELGRLIRG
-1844 RHDGA
+1844 FDG
-1849 SYAKARSDAARRG
+1849 
-1862 GDGSERPA
+1862 ERP
-1870 MASAD
+1870 SEFED
-1875 KATAMRAD
+1875 QVAD
-1883 MDAAATP
+1883 M
-1890 KTVHDGPSRPAGGE
+1890 HRRFMERG
-1904 SAPHEGPAA
+1904 
-1913 DK
+1913 

>member
-12 ADLTSR
+12 ADLTSL
-18 DGDSNVCSHGLD
+18 DDDSNVCSHGLD

-38 NTIGGLTSRVDDVSM
+38 NTIGGLTSRVDNVGM

-116 WRILSMAII
+116 WRILSMAIV
-125 LVVGTSLWRYIHN
+125 LVVGVSLWRYIHN

-169 ETPTTLTPYWMVNT
+169 ETPATLTPYWIVNT
-183 TSKYIGDVAGSASD
+183 TSKYIGDLAGSASD
-197 ALVQGFD
+197 TLVNGFD
-204 SGGTFLA
+204 HGGTFLA
-211 HDYSKNATGDLLS
+211 HDYSGDSTGDLLS
-224 CRNYLHQLHLENST
+224 CRNYLHQLHLKNSA

-246 NDTVLTAMNTMWE
+246 NDTVLTAMNTVWE

-302 AISNAYDDK
+302 AIDNAYDDK
-311 QPAGHF
+311 QPSGHF

-366 NSLYI
+366 NSLYV

-414 KSKNGEYNKA
+414 KSKNGEHNKD

-474 AASCLTTNSKA
+474 AASCLTTNLKA

-539 SELGASVVFA
+539 SELGASVVFS
-549 LSSIVNLL
+549 LSAIVNLL

-574 CLVAA
+574 CLIAA

-594 KGKRAVVNAAKRV
+594 KGKRAVVNAAKQV
-607 GGMCAAGSVLG
+607 AGMCAAGSVLG

-670 VNVWRIGDPF
+670 VNIWRIGDPF

-775 DKAALDRDGKP
+775 DKAALDKDGKP

-808 AQTEEAVRDR
+808 ARAEKNVRDR

-829 GEELEKALDERM
+829 GR
-841 ASDGGR
+841 
-847 KAVADHLR
+847 
-855 DKHAED
+855 
-861 AVRDRFRKEL
+861 
-871 EAKGLKGGKL
+871 KL

-889 ASDEGRKAVD
+889 DSDEGRKAVD

-954 SALADKLHDEA
+954 SALADRLHDEA
-965 GITDAERDAARRAVF
+965 GSTDAERDAARRAVF

-1013 VDDLARFNHERRVY
+1013 VDNLARFNHEQRVY

-1036 AKRARLRESLAAQG
+1036 AKRAQLRESLAAQG

-1132 RTMDADSPDFQST
+1132 RTMDANSPDFQST

-1186 GPDARTVL
+1186 GPDARAVL
-1194 DQRMAAERE
+1194 DRRMAAERE

-1269 QAQMDDATDMVRQR
+1269 QAQMDDATDMIRQR
-1283 LTQQAAAQGLSGT
+1283 FTEQAAAQGLSGT

-1366 LTTQYVS
+1366 LTTRYVS

-1440 LGAAKAAVMGSGS
+1440 LGAAKAAVMGSRS
-1453 VRTAGAVASAV
+1453 VRTAGAAASAV
-1464 GATAGAVAR
+1464 GATAGAMAR

-1485 TAALASIDLPAAVMT
+1485 TAALAPIDLPVTAMAAT
-1500 AAAAAAVHTMASPNG
+1500 AALASHTLASPNG
-1515 HVRKAVGFAKPAAR
+1515 HVHKAVEFAKPAAR

-1534 AREDMTPLN
+1534 AREDMAPLN

-1553 PAVAD
+1553 PATAD
-1558 PMADMPTMIPRPAPT
+1558 TMADMPTMIPRPAPT
-1573 PAAAPDGRPPAFVPP
+1573 PTATPDGRPPAFVLP

-1623 LASPDTAVG
+1623 LASPDTAVR

-1659 AGDSA
+1659 AEDSA

-1674 MREVPAPAPA
+1674 MRKVPTPAPA

-1698 AVEAYAQTTG
+1698 AVEAYAQTID
-1708 MDAATAVH
+1708 MDTATAVH

-1726 SMGIGVAD
+1726 SMGIDVAD

-1761 QAIHDAGGADAR
+1761 QAIHDAGGADAK
-1773 AALGIIR
+1773 AALDIIR
-1780 GAMPR
+1780 
-1785 SARPAP
+1785 
-1791 TVAAPQAP
+1791 
-1799 RRAASPSAPA
+1799 
-1809 AMPPHPVE
+1809 
-1817 TPSAAQSPASTIEA
+1817 
-1831 TPSAPRSGSASRG
+1831 
-1844 RHDGA
+1844 
-1849 SYAKARSDAARRG
+1849 K
-1862 GDGSERPA
+1862 
-1870 MASAD
+1870 
-1875 KATAMRAD
+1875 
-1883 MDAAATP
+1883 
-1890 KTVHDGPSRPAGGE
+1890 AGGT
-1904 SAPHEGPAA
+1904 AH
-1913 DK
+1913 

>member
-1 MELNATITLAA
+1 MDLNTTVTLAMDA
-12 ADLTSR
+12 GANTG
-18 DGDSNVCSHGLD
+18 DGSTTVCNQLD

-38 NTIGGLTSRVDDVSM
+38 NTIGGLTSRVDDVGL

-87 MADGSS
+87 MADGST
-93 AMTDTFGKMANRFTG
+93 AMLDSFGKMANRFTG

-125 LVVGTSLWRYIHN
+125 LVVGTSLWRYVHN
-138 GTIQAFGQRMVALIL
+138 GTVQAFGQRMVALIL

-169 ETPTTLTPYWMVNT
+169 ETPATLTPYWMVTT

-197 ALVQGFD
+197 ALVDGFD
-204 SGGTFLA
+204 HGGTFLA

-224 CRNYLHQLHLENST
+224 CRNYLHELHALNQKAAAIDN
-238 HMKSNGHA
+238 KSR
-246 NDTVLTAMNTMWE
+246 DTVLTAMNTMWE

-273 GVNADQVFCRVPEYR
+273 GENADQVFCRVPEYR
-288 AGATADDMALITKY
+288 AGVTAQ
-302 AISNAYDDK
+302 N
-311 QPAGHF
+311 
-317 SADGDMMAYIPNLWE
+317 MAYITDQAVNDGSNNKANVAWGGGLGDAMAWHPDLWE
-332 GAIGTKAD
+332 AD
-340 QKVANEDVGLD
+340 LDDKDSTKVANEDVFLD
-351 RWVTMWDVCGFGKQR
+351 RWVTMWDVCGYGKQR
-366 NSLYI
+366 NNLYA
-371 RSGWAFVNSVEGDN
+371 RSGWAFVNSIEGSD
-385 RGIDSSG
+385 RGVDESGAPSSDKNG
-392 NPASDTTD
+392 TD
-400 LLTQCRASLTASLT
+400 LVMQCRAAIEAKTTKTGGLNSKLQPSAMSENKTSCPKIGRESVYCREQKGTASNDFV
-414 KSKNGEYNKA
+414 SMKA
-424 DDKLRPSVMMA
+424 
-435 GAAEDMDAAN
+435 
-445 KACSNMIGST
+445 IT
-455 LSGAATGGFIG
+455 
-466 AAWGAAKK
+466 
-474 AASCLTTNSKA
+474 
-485 EEHFSTFA
+485 
-493 ALANKFNLSSS
+493 NKFNIRTDS
-504 ENWRTLATLHN
+504 NWRSLSQTNN
-515 NTTDETVINS
+515 NTTDENVIN
-525 AIRTLSYQQGKVTA
+525 AAKRTLSYQQGKVTA
-539 SELGASVVFA
+539 SELGASVVFS

-618 LAASTGC
+618 LVASTGC

-761 MLGRNKDNRPGSDA
+761 MLGRNEDNRPGSDA

-793 EAEKAAGGNEAKDGR
+793 EAEKAAGGDGTKDGR

-841 ASDGGR
+841 ASDEGR

-871 EAKGLKGGKL
+871 EAKGLKGRKL

-889 ASDEGRKAVD
+889 DSDEGRKAVD

-1013 VDDLARFNHERRVY
+1013 VDDLARFNHEQRVY

-1186 GPDARTVL
+1186 GPDARAVL
-1194 DQRMAAERE
+1194 DRRMAAERE

-1219 RARGNVLTESGMA
+1219 RARANVLTESGMA

-1262 RLGVTAT
+1262 RLGVAAT

-1341 TVSLMRTGAYADTA
+1341 TVSLMRVGAYADTA

-1435 SGSGN
+1435 SGSGS

-1478 PVAMAAA
+1478 PVVMAAA
-1485 TAALASIDLPAAVMT
+1485 TAALAPIDLPAAAMT

-1515 HVRKAVGFAKPAAR
+1515 HVHKAVGFAKPAAR

-1534 AREDMTPLN
+1534 ARENMTPLN
-1543 DGDAMLAVAV
+1543 DGDAMLVVAV

-1623 LASPDTAVG
+1623 LASPDTAVR

-1637 AVLPQPRSGYTD
+1637 AVLPQLRSGYTD

-1664 YPPAPRGGLE
+1664 YPPAPQGGLE
-1674 MREVPAPAPA
+1674 MRKVPAPAPA

-1708 MDAATAVH
+1708 MDTATAIH

-1726 SMGIGVAD
+1726 SMGIDVAD

-1761 QAIHDAGGADAR
+1761 QAIHDAGGADAE
-1773 AALGIIR
+1773 AALGFIR

-1785 SARPAP
+1785 STPARPAP

-1799 RRAASPSAPA
+1799 RRAASSSAPA

-1849 SYAKARSDAARRG
+1849 SYAKARSDAARLG

-1875 KATAMRAD
+1875 KATAMRVD

-1890 KTVHDGPSRPAGGE
+1890 KTAHDGPSRPAGGE